1 MKKFDIQRFAKR
13 RIQVGDNLQG
23 KTIYIDKF
31 PAGYAK
37 EAATF
42 DSWDRFILMDGNDDM
57 MALNYFAI
65 GQLKDENGVSVLENQ
80 FGVLTY
86 IGMPG
91 AVDQYIYRGTY
102 DGNTVT
108 NESQLSEMTICSTW
122 ISQGSSVVK
131 TIHDN
136 ISAYRYF
143 YIEDSHVRPLKIGD
157 EITTD
162 TKFYFNIP
170 DDIELSLTGAL
181 TDNYNV
187 VSLDGDNGFAINC
200 INNRSQGQGLIRF
213 SNSMG
218 STEDGTI
225 YEKMNETLSTNK
237 SLMENVTTMDSNWV
251 GTVKEL
257 KIDTPIYELI
267 LVDETTLGN
276 YVSSYE
282 KRFIQVGDNL
292 SNETIYCDLNNIPFY
307 SFTDDNTGTFVTTNN
322 NSVLLSTPYNIDTR
336 TGTVEYKM
344 EGEASEILLKSI
356 YDDYGAINSAVKQLP
371 SNFGI
376 VSEIDINNIGYPL
389 ISIKNPNIRQIQV
402 GDKITNNTKLYFKF
416 PNNIYKYISENISS
430 FSSIFT
436 VSSGYDGYK
445 AGLWVFNGDG
455 LATTGEQRI
464 SLVGEGWSPVKKDIY
479 KYGSNKNITNEIEY
493 VFTENFGEID
503 EINNE
508 LSKYVLVDITTLGS
522 SIEPIERP
530 INTRMVKIGDN
541 LRNKKIYLD
550 ISNLDNSYFNNR
562 WLQLAEIPRD
572 IIKCG
577 NISLLKEYPES
588 SNDGYSQKF
597 SLTLLDDTVTLY
609 KVGSYDSLSWSPIE
623 GQLEYQMPDDKDYII
638 TDTIGY
644 VNDTENHASL
654 LCFYIEDSNIRPVQ
668 SGDVIDENTK
678 TYINFPYKYSKEWS
692 QEQSFNLIMNTK
704 KGDNKIA
711 VAFSYEDNLLEI
723 TDGDTHAASILLY
736 GGENNVNIISSLPIG
751 TVIGFSIEEV
761 PYNANN
767 YILVDTTTLGK
778 APLVSTGTISY
789 KNSDSWNKL
798 LSLAQEQVPLRGS
811 VVPGPI
817 KWSAVN
823 STAECIDSKTLYFVF
838 GEEEASPTYE
848 TLTAQAKGATYGDS
862 IFGGSGSH
870 TLVVKNSDDEQ
881 NEYPYTVSLN
891 GSGFYTD
898 LEFSVVTNKP
908 FQLGI
913 TFSYGLD
920 PSMSSNQV
928 SLGATLLDLI
938 SYESFS
944 FNTVVTGTEGVGQT
958 YWFPTT
964 SSSGTQL
971 TFDWLKNAN
980 LRITSSVSEYGQA
993 CLSGDTKIKTLNND
1007 IYISDLELG
1016 DRVIDKDNQET
1027 EITKIYNHKIDTVY
1041 QIHLDNNETIEC
1053 SYDHKFLVDGG
1064 KATIAAQLKEND
1076 KLGQY
1081 IITSIDII
1089 NKELDVYEIKT
1100 ESNTYTLANGI
1111 ICECENI

>member
-42 DSWDRFILMDGNDDM
+42 NSWDRFILMDGNDDM

-122 ISQGSSVVK
+122 ISQGSSIVK

-143 YIEDSHVRPLKIGD
+143 YIEDSHVRPLKVGD

-170 DDIELSLTGAL
+170 DNIELSLTGAS

-187 VSLDGDNGFAINC
+187 VSLDGDNGFTINC
-200 INNRSQGQGLIRF
+200 INNDSQALIRF
-213 SNSMG
+213 SSSMG

-225 YEKMNETLSTNK
+225 YEKMNGALNINK

-257 KIDTPIYELI
+257 KIDTPVYKLI

-276 YVSSYE
+276 YIGSYE
-282 KRFIQVGDNL
+282 KRFIQIGDNL
-292 SNETIYCDLNNIPFY
+292 NDEIIYCDLNDIPWH
-307 SFTDDNTGTFVTTNN
+307 SFKDNNTGNFIVTDS
-322 NSVLLSTPYNIDTR
+322 NSILLSTPSNNETR
-336 TGTVEYKM
+336 TATIEYKI
-344 EGEASEILLKSI
+344 GTNTSEVLLKST
-356 YDDYGAINSAVKQLP
+356 YDNHGAINSAVKQLP

-389 ISIKNPNIRQIQV
+389 ISIKNPNVRQIQV
-402 GDKITNNTKLYFKF
+402 GDKIANNTKLYFKF

-436 VSSGYDGYK
+436 VSSSSDGYK
-445 AGLWVFNGDG
+445 AGLWVFNEDG

-493 VFTENFGEID
+493 IFTESFGEID
-503 EINNE
+503 EIDNE
-508 LSKYVLVDITTLGS
+508 LSKYVLVD
-522 SIEPIERP
+522 
-530 INTRMVKIGDN
+530 V
-541 LRNKKIYLD
+541 
-550 ISNLDNSYFNNR
+550 
-562 WLQLAEIPRD
+562 
-572 IIKCG
+572 
-577 NISLLKEYPES
+577 
-588 SNDGYSQKF
+588 
-597 SLTLLDDTVTLY
+597 
-609 KVGSYDSLSWSPIE
+609 
-623 GQLEYQMPDDKDYII
+623 
-638 TDTIGY
+638 
-644 VNDTENHASL
+644 
-654 LCFYIEDSNIRPVQ
+654 
-668 SGDVIDENTK
+668 
-678 TYINFPYKYSKEWS
+678 
-692 QEQSFNLIMNTK
+692 
-704 KGDNKIA
+704 
-711 VAFSYEDNLLEI
+711 
-723 TDGDTHAASILLY
+723 
-736 GGENNVNIISSLPIG
+736 
-751 TVIGFSIEEV
+751 
-761 PYNANN
+761 
-767 YILVDTTTLGK
+767 TTLGK
-778 APLVSTGTISY
+778 APLVSTGTASY
-789 KNSDSWNKL
+789 KNGDDWNKL

-811 VVPGPI
+811 IVPGPI

-823 STAECIDSKTLYFVF
+823 STAECTDSKTLYFVF
-838 GEEEASPTYE
+838 GEEETNPTYE
-848 TLTAQAKGATYGDS
+848 TLTAQARGATYGDS

-870 TLVVKNSDDEQ
+870 ILVVKNSDDEQ

-1016 DRVIDKDNQET
+1016 DKVIDKDNQET

-1041 QIHLDNNETIEC
+1041 QIHLDNDETIEC

-1064 KATIAAQLKEND
+1064 KATTAAQLKEND

-1081 IITSIDII
+1081 TITSIDII

>member
-23 KTIYIDKF
+23 RIIYTDTFSKEEVEEFANECGDWQNYYIISSTAGQYKNGIHEQMVPNEAENKISSYKIDIAGQTII
-31 PAGYAK
+31 
-37 EAATF
+37 
-42 DSWDRFILMDGNDDM
+42 
-57 MALNYFAI
+57 
-65 GQLKDENGVSVLENQ
+65 Q
-80 FGVLTY
+80 
-86 IGMPG
+86 
-91 AVDQYIYRGTY
+91 Y
-102 DGNTVT
+102 DGTDITTQN
-108 NESQLSEMTICSTW
+108 NE
-122 ISQGSSVVK
+122 ISLVDYEYSILIDSIQRYNFNHEIVEDDGGK
-131 TIHDN
+131 R
-136 ISAYRYF
+136 YRKF
-143 YIEDSHVRPLKIGD
+143 YIEDAHVRPLVSGD

-170 DDIELSLTGAL
+170 DNIYNSLSGVTNPIVLSG
-181 TDNYNV
+181 
-187 VSLDGDNGFAINC
+187 SDGFKINC
-200 INNRSQGQGLIRF
+200 IGNGSDQTLIRF
-213 SNSMG
+213 SNAMG
-218 STEDGTI
+218 STEEANIYDMISGTL
-225 YEKMNETLSTNK
+225 NTNK
-237 SLMENVTTMDSNWV
+237 SMMQNITTMDSSWV
-251 GTVKEL
+251 GIVETADSAHPL
-257 KIDTPIYELI
+257 YNMI

-276 YVSSYE
+276 Y
-282 KRFIQVGDNL
+282 
-292 SNETIYCDLNNIPFY
+292 
-307 SFTDDNTGTFVTTNN
+307 
-322 NSVLLSTPYNIDTR
+322 
-336 TGTVEYKM
+336 
-344 EGEASEILLKSI
+344 
-356 YDDYGAINSAVKQLP
+356 
-371 SNFGI
+371 
-376 VSEIDINNIGYPL
+376 
-389 ISIKNPNIRQIQV
+389 
-402 GDKITNNTKLYFKF
+402 
-416 PNNIYKYISENISS
+416 
-430 FSSIFT
+430 
-436 VSSGYDGYK
+436 
-445 AGLWVFNGDG
+445 
-455 LATTGEQRI
+455 
-464 SLVGEGWSPVKKDIY
+464 
-479 KYGSNKNITNEIEY
+479 
-493 VFTENFGEID
+493 
-503 EINNE
+503 
-508 LSKYVLVDITTLGS
+508 
-522 SIEPIERP
+522 IEPIERP
-530 INTRMVKIGDN
+530 INTRRVKIGDN

-577 NISLLKEYPES
+577 SISLLKEYPES
-588 SNDGYSQKF
+588 SQTF
-597 SLTLLDDTVTLY
+597 SLTLLDNTVILY
-609 KVGSYDSLSWSPIE
+609 KVGSDDSLSWSPIE

-638 TDTIGY
+638 TETIDY
-644 VNDTENHASL
+644 LSDTEDYASL
-654 LCFYIEDSNIRPVQ
+654 LCFYIEDNNIRPVQ

-692 QEQSFNLIMNTK
+692 QEQSFNFIMNTEEE
-704 KGDNKIA
+704 DNKI
-711 VAFSYEDNLLEI
+711 VMTFNYENNLL
-723 TDGDTHAASILLY
+723 SIRDENTLPIY
-736 GGENNVNIISSLPIG
+736 GTETNVNRDKSLPIG
-751 TVIGFSIEEV
+751 TVVGFSIEEV

-778 APLVSTGTISY
+778 APLVSVGTVSY
-789 KNSDSWNKL
+789 KNNGNWNKL

-811 VVPGPI
+811 IMPGPI

-823 STAECIDSKTLYFVF
+823 STAECTDSKTLYFVF

-881 NEYPYTVSLN
+881 NEYPYTVSSN

-944 FNTVVTGTEGVGQT
+944 FNTIVTGTEGVGQT

-964 SSSGTQL
+964 NSNGTQL

-1016 DRVIDKDNQET
+1016 DKVIDKDNQET

-1041 QIHLDNNETIEC
+1041 QIHLDNDETIEC
-1053 SYDHKFLVDGG
+1053 SYDHKFLVNDE
-1064 KATIAAQLKEND
+1064 KAVTAAQLKEND

-1081 IITSIDII
+1081 TITSIDII

>member
-13 RIQVGDNLQG
+13 RIQVGDNLQE
-23 KTIYIDKF
+23 KTIYIDNF

-91 AVDQYIYRGTY
+91 VVDQYIYKGTY

-108 NESQLSEMTICSTW
+108 NETQLSEMTICSTW

-143 YIEDSHVRPLKIGD
+143 YIEDSHVRPLKVGD
-157 EITTD
+157 EITTN

-170 DDIELSLTGAL
+170 DDIYNSLSGVTNPIVLSG
-181 TDNYNV
+181 
-187 VSLDGDNGFAINC
+187 SDGFKINC
-200 INNRSQGQGLIRF
+200 IGNGSDQTLIRF
-213 SNSMG
+213 SNAMG
-218 STEDGTI
+218 STEEANIYDMISGTL
-225 YEKMNETLSTNK
+225 NTNK
-237 SLMENVTTMDSNWV
+237 SMMQNITTMDSSWV
-251 GTVKEL
+251 GIVETADSAHPL
-257 KIDTPIYELI
+257 YNMI

-276 YVSSYE
+276 YSEPIELPTNIRRVQ
-282 KRFIQVGDNL
+282 IGDNL
-292 SNETIYCDLNNIPFY
+292 FQKYIYSDFPWEFDDTIRGGGDLTI
-307 SFTDDNTGTFVTTNN
+307 
-322 NSVLLSTPYNIDTR
+322 IDTIGHENSFY
-336 TGTVEYKM
+336 T
-344 EGEASEILLKSI
+344 ILLPESGNSI
-356 YDDYGAINSAVKQLP
+356 IKTVNKDIEYYLYWRENSQDNSIFGKRRFFIGENDTEANKNNYTVTSLYLDGASWGQGAYRCLYI
-371 SNFGI
+371 
-376 VSEIDINNIGYPL
+376 ED
-389 ISIKNPNIRQIQV
+389 PNIRPVQV
-402 GDKITNNTKLYFKF
+402 GDKIIEGTQLYFNF
-416 PNNIYKYISENISS
+416 PDNPDSWLTGKYSCD
-430 FSSIFT
+430 
-436 VSSGYDGYK
+436 V
-445 AGLWVFNGDG
+445 
-455 LATTGEQRI
+455 
-464 SLVGEGWSPVKKDIY
+464 
-479 KYGSNKNITNEIEY
+479 
-493 VFTENFGEID
+493 
-503 EINNE
+503 
-508 LSKYVLVDITTLGS
+508 
-522 SIEPIERP
+522 
-530 INTRMVKIGDN
+530 
-541 LRNKKIYLD
+541 
-550 ISNLDNSYFNNR
+550 
-562 WLQLAEIPRD
+562 
-572 IIKCG
+572 IKCG
-577 NISLLKEYPES
+577 DKTIMYYVTEQPVSRATSTISSISLE
-588 SNDGYSQKF
+588 SNDMYAFDLNTLEISKNLSSYIIKF
-597 SLTLLDDTVTLY
+597 YYQDAV
-609 KVGSYDSLSWSPIE
+609 SYV
-623 GQLEYQMPDDKDYII
+623 DDK
-638 TDTIGY
+638 
-644 VNDTENHASL
+644 
-654 LCFYIEDSNIRPVQ
+654 FQ
-668 SGDVIDENTK
+668 
-678 TYINFPYKYSKEWS
+678 
-692 QEQSFNLIMNTK
+692 Q
-704 KGDNKIA
+704 
-711 VAFSYEDNLLEI
+711 
-723 TDGDTHAASILLY
+723 
-736 GGENNVNIISSLPIG
+736 
-751 TVIGFSIEEV
+751 
-761 PYNANN
+761 

-778 APLVSTGTISY
+778 APLVSTGTVSY
-789 KNSDSWNKL
+789 KNGGNWNKL

-870 TLVVKNSDDEQ
+870 TLVVKNSDSEQ

-920 PSMSSNQV
+920 TSMSSNQV

-938 SYESFS
+938 TYESFS

-1016 DRVIDKDNQET
+1016 DKVIDKDSQET

-1041 QIHLDNNETIEC
+1041 QIHLDNDETIEC

-1064 KATIAAQLKEND
+1064 KAVTAAQLKEND
-1076 KLGQY
+1076 KLGQHT
-1081 IITSIDII
+1081 ITSIDII

>member
-23 KTIYIDKF
+23 KTIYIDNF

-65 GQLKDENGVSVLENQ
+65 GQLKDENGVSILDNQ

-170 DDIELSLTGAL
+170 DDIELSLAGAP

-187 VSLDGDNGFAINC
+187 VSLDGDDGFVINC
-200 INNRSQGQGLIRF
+200 INNSSQQMIRF

-225 YEKMNETLSTNK
+225 YEKIDGVLNTNK
-237 SLMENVTTMDSNWV
+237 SSMENIITMDSNWI

-257 KIDTPIYELI
+257 KIDTPTYKLI

-292 SNETIYCDLNNIPFY
+292 NNEIIYCDLNDIPWH
-307 SFTDDNTGTFVTTNN
+307 SFKDNNTGNFITTDSNSILLATPSNN
-322 NSVLLSTPYNIDTR
+322 ETR
-336 TGTVEYKM
+336 TGTVEYKTSTDI
-344 EGEASEILLKSI
+344 SEVLLKST
-356 YDDYGAINSAVKQLP
+356 YDNHGAINSALKQL
-371 SNFGI
+371 SSDFGI
-376 VSEIDINNIGYPL
+376 VSEIDTNNIGYPL
-389 ISIKNPNIRQIQV
+389 VSIKNPNIRQIQV
-402 GDKITNNTKLYFKF
+402 GDKITNNTKFYFKF
-416 PNNIYKYISENISS
+416 PNNINKYISTNISP
-430 FSSIFT
+430 FSCIFT
-436 VSSGYDGYK
+436 VQGEGSGYK
-445 AGLWVFNGDG
+445 AGLWVFNEDG
-455 LATTGEQRI
+455 LATTGEQKI
-464 SLVGEGWSPVKKDIY
+464 SLVGEGWSPIKKDIY
-479 KYGSNKNITNEIEY
+479 KYESNKNVTNETEY
-493 VFTENFGEID
+493 TFIENFGKINEID
-503 EINNE
+503 NE
-508 LSKYVLVDITTLGS
+508 LSKYVLVDITTL
-522 SIEPIERP
+522 EQE
-530 INTRMVKIGDN
+530 
-541 LRNKKIYLD
+541 
-550 ISNLDNSYFNNR
+550 
-562 WLQLAEIPRD
+562 A
-572 IIKCG
+572 
-577 NISLLKEYPES
+577 
-588 SNDGYSQKF
+588 
-597 SLTLLDDTVTLY
+597 
-609 KVGSYDSLSWSPIE
+609 
-623 GQLEYQMPDDKDYII
+623 
-638 TDTIGY
+638 
-644 VNDTENHASL
+644 
-654 LCFYIEDSNIRPVQ
+654 PVPTT
-668 SGDVIDENTK
+668 S
-678 TYINFPYKYSKEWS
+678 
-692 QEQSFNLIMNTK
+692 
-704 KGDNKIA
+704 
-711 VAFSYEDNLLEI
+711 
-723 TDGDTHAASILLY
+723 
-736 GGENNVNIISSLPIG
+736 IG
-751 TVIGFSIEEV
+751 TV
-761 PYNANN
+761 
-767 YILVDTTTLGK
+767 
-778 APLVSTGTISY
+778 SY
-789 KNSDSWNKL
+789 KNNGNWNKL
-798 LSLAQEQVPLRGS
+798 LSLVQEQVPLRGS
-811 VVPGPI
+811 IMPGPI

-823 STAECIDSKTLYFVF
+823 STTECIDSKTLYFVF

-920 PSMSSNQV
+920 TSMSSNQV

-1016 DRVIDKDNQET
+1016 DKVIDKDNQET

-1041 QIHLDNNETIEC
+1041 QIHLDNDETIEC
-1053 SYDHKFLVDGG
+1053 SYDHKFLVNGG
-1064 KATIAAQLKEND
+1064 KAVTAAQLKEND
-1076 KLGQY
+1076 KLGQH

-1100 ESNTYTLANGI
+1100 ENDTYTLANGI

>member
-23 KTIYIDKF
+23 KTIYIDNF

-65 GQLKDENGVSVLENQ
+65 GQLKDENGVSVLDNQ

-143 YIEDSHVRPLKIGD
+143 YIEDSHVRPLKVGD

-170 DDIELSLTGAL
+170 DNIYSSLSGVTNPIVLSG
-181 TDNYNV
+181 
-187 VSLDGDNGFAINC
+187 SDGFKINC
-200 INNRSQGQGLIRF
+200 IGNGSDQTLIRF
-213 SNSMG
+213 SNAMG
-218 STEDGTI
+218 STEEANIYDMVSGTL
-225 YEKMNETLSTNK
+225 NTNK
-237 SLMENVTTMDSNWV
+237 SMMQNITTMDSSWV
-251 GTVKEL
+251 GTVETADSAHPL
-257 KIDTPIYELI
+257 YNMI

-276 YVSSYE
+276 Y
-282 KRFIQVGDNL
+282 
-292 SNETIYCDLNNIPFY
+292 
-307 SFTDDNTGTFVTTNN
+307 
-322 NSVLLSTPYNIDTR
+322 
-336 TGTVEYKM
+336 
-344 EGEASEILLKSI
+344 
-356 YDDYGAINSAVKQLP
+356 
-371 SNFGI
+371 
-376 VSEIDINNIGYPL
+376 
-389 ISIKNPNIRQIQV
+389 
-402 GDKITNNTKLYFKF
+402 
-416 PNNIYKYISENISS
+416 
-430 FSSIFT
+430 
-436 VSSGYDGYK
+436 
-445 AGLWVFNGDG
+445 
-455 LATTGEQRI
+455 
-464 SLVGEGWSPVKKDIY
+464 
-479 KYGSNKNITNEIEY
+479 
-493 VFTENFGEID
+493 
-503 EINNE
+503 
-508 LSKYVLVDITTLGS
+508 
-522 SIEPIERP
+522 IEPIERP

-609 KVGSYDSLSWSPIE
+609 KVGSYDSLAWNPIE

-638 TDTIGY
+638 TETIGY

-654 LCFYIEDSNIRPVQ
+654 LCFYIEDNNIRPVQ

-704 KGDNKIA
+704 KGNNKIA
-711 VAFSYEDNLLEI
+711 VAFNYEDNLLEI

-736 GGENNVNIISSLPIG
+736 GGGNNVNIISSLPIG

-778 APLVSTGTISY
+778 APLVSTGTVSY
-789 KNSDSWNKL
+789 KNGGNWNKL

-811 VVPGPI
+811 IMPGPI

-823 STAECIDSKTLYFVF
+823 STAECTDSKTLYFVF
-838 GEEEASPTYE
+838 GEEETNPTYE

-870 TLVVKNSDDEQ
+870 ILVVKNSDDEQ

-920 PSMSSNQV
+920 SSMSSNQV

-1016 DRVIDKDNQET
+1016 DKVIDKDNQET

-1041 QIHLDNNETIEC
+1041 QIHLDNDETIEC
-1053 SYDHKFLVDGG
+1053 SYDHKFLVNDE
-1064 KATIAAQLKEND
+1064 KAVTAAQLKEND
-1076 KLGQY
+1076 KLGQHT
-1081 IITSIDII
+1081 ITSIDII

>member
-23 KTIYIDKF
+23 KTIYTDTFTKEEVEELANECDAWENYYIVSCTTTRPKGGIQEQMAYNEAENKISSYKIYIAGQTIIQYDGTDITTQNNEISLVDYENSILIDSIQRYNF
-31 PAGYAK
+31 NH
-37 EAATF
+37 T
-42 DSWDRFILMDGNDDM
+42 
-57 MALNYFAI
+57 
-65 GQLKDENGVSVLENQ
+65 VLEDD
-80 FGVLTY
+80 G
-86 IGMPG
+86 GKR
-91 AVDQYIYRGTY
+91 YR
-102 DGNTVT
+102 
-108 NESQLSEMTICSTW
+108 
-122 ISQGSSVVK
+122 K
-131 TIHDN
+131 
-136 ISAYRYF
+136 F
-143 YIEDSHVRPLKIGD
+143 YIEDSHVRPLKVGD

-170 DDIELSLTGAL
+170 DNIELSLAGAS

-187 VSLDGDNGFAINC
+187 VSLDGDNGFTINC
-200 INNRSQGQGLIRF
+200 INNDSQALIRF

-225 YEKMNETLSTNK
+225 YEKMNGTLNINK

-257 KIDTPIYELI
+257 KIDTPVYKLI

-276 YVSSYE
+276 YISSYE
-282 KRFIQVGDNL
+282 KRFIQTGDNL
-292 SNETIYCDLNNIPFY
+292 NDEIIYCDLNDIPWH
-307 SFTDDNTGTFVTTNN
+307 SFKDGNTGNFITTDS
-322 NSVLLSTPYNIDTR
+322 NSILLSTPSNNETR
-336 TGTVEYKM
+336 TATIEYKI
-344 EGEASEILLKSI
+344 GTNTSEVLLKST
-356 YDDYGAINSAVKQLP
+356 YDNHGAINSALKQLP
-371 SNFGI
+371 NNFGI

-402 GDKITNNTKLYFKF
+402 GDKIANNTKLYFKF

-508 LSKYVLVDITTLGS
+508 LSKYVLVDITTLEQ
-522 SIEPIERP
+522 EPP
-530 INTRMVKIGDN
+530 APTT
-541 LRNKKIYLD
+541 
-550 ISNLDNSYFNNR
+550 
-562 WLQLAEIPRD
+562 
-572 IIKCG
+572 
-577 NISLLKEYPES
+577 
-588 SNDGYSQKF
+588 
-597 SLTLLDDTVTLY
+597 LT
-609 KVGSYDSLSWSPIE
+609 
-623 GQLEYQMPDDKDYII
+623 
-638 TDTIGY
+638 
-644 VNDTENHASL
+644 
-654 LCFYIEDSNIRPVQ
+654 
-668 SGDVIDENTK
+668 
-678 TYINFPYKYSKEWS
+678 
-692 QEQSFNLIMNTK
+692 
-704 KGDNKIA
+704 
-711 VAFSYEDNLLEI
+711 
-723 TDGDTHAASILLY
+723 
-736 GGENNVNIISSLPIG
+736 G
-751 TVIGFSIEEV
+751 TV
-761 PYNANN
+761 
-767 YILVDTTTLGK
+767 
-778 APLVSTGTISY
+778 SY
-789 KNSDSWNKL
+789 KNNGKWNKL

-823 STAECIDSKTLYFVF
+823 STTECTDSKTLYFVF
-838 GEEEASPTYE
+838 GEEETNPTYE

-870 TLVVKNSDDEQ
+870 TLVVKNSDSEQ

-1016 DRVIDKDNQET
+1016 DKVIDKDNQET
-1027 EITKIYNHKIDTVY
+1027 EITKIYNHKINTVY
-1041 QIHLDNNETIEC
+1041 QIHLDNDETIEC

-1064 KATIAAQLKEND
+1064 KATTAAQLKEND
-1076 KLGQY
+1076 KLGQHT
-1081 IITSIDII
+1081 ITSIDII

>member
-23 KTIYIDKF
+23 KTIYIDNF

-91 AVDQYIYRGTY
+91 VVDQYIYKGTY
-102 DGNTVT
+102 DGNIVT
-108 NESQLSEMTICSTW
+108 NETQLSEMTICSTW

-143 YIEDSHVRPLKIGD
+143 YIEDSHVRPLKVGD
-157 EITTD
+157 EITTN

-170 DDIELSLTGAL
+170 DNIELSLAGAS

-187 VSLDGDNGFAINC
+187 VSLDGDNGFTINC
-200 INNRSQGQGLIRF
+200 INNDSQALIRF

-225 YEKMNETLSTNK
+225 YEKMNGTLNINK

-257 KIDTPIYELI
+257 KIDTPVYKLI

-276 YVSSYE
+276 YIGSYE
-282 KRFIQVGDNL
+282 KRFIQIGDNL
-292 SNETIYCDLNNIPFY
+292 NDEIIYCDLNDIPWH
-307 SFTDDNTGTFVTTNN
+307 SFKDGNTGNFITTDS
-322 NSVLLSTPYNIDTR
+322 NSILLSTPSNNETR
-336 TGTVEYKM
+336 TATIEYKI
-344 EGEASEILLKSI
+344 GTNTSEVLLKST
-356 YDDYGAINSAVKQLP
+356 YDNHGAINSALKQLP
-371 SNFGI
+371 NNFGI

-402 GDKITNNTKLYFKF
+402 GDKIANNTKLYFKF

-508 LSKYVLVDITTLGS
+508 LSKYVLVDITTLEQ
-522 SIEPIERP
+522 EPP
-530 INTRMVKIGDN
+530 
-541 LRNKKIYLD
+541 
-550 ISNLDNSYFNNR
+550 
-562 WLQLAEIPRD
+562 AP
-572 IIKCG
+572 
-577 NISLLKEYPES
+577 
-588 SNDGYSQKF
+588 
-597 SLTLLDDTVTLY
+597 
-609 KVGSYDSLSWSPIE
+609 
-623 GQLEYQMPDDKDYII
+623 
-638 TDTIGY
+638 
-644 VNDTENHASL
+644 
-654 LCFYIEDSNIRPVQ
+654 
-668 SGDVIDENTK
+668 
-678 TYINFPYKYSKEWS
+678 
-692 QEQSFNLIMNTK
+692 
-704 KGDNKIA
+704 
-711 VAFSYEDNLLEI
+711 
-723 TDGDTHAASILLY
+723 
-736 GGENNVNIISSLPIG
+736 
-751 TVIGFSIEEV
+751 
-761 PYNANN
+761 
-767 YILVDTTTLGK
+767 TT
-778 APLVSTGTISY
+778 STGTVSY
-789 KNSDSWNKL
+789 KNGGNWNKL
-798 LSLAQEQVPLRGS
+798 LLLAQEQVPLRGS

-823 STAECIDSKTLYFVF
+823 STAECTDSKTLYFVF
-838 GEEEASPTYE
+838 GEEEASPTYDTVSMNYTISNSAYNTANISSIGLMFNNDSNSKTILNYNNESSSFLPGIE
-848 TLTAQAKGATYGDS
+848 TKYINNTLPQIFIDYTGKQLTVYGEIVVRDPETTGLLYN
-862 IFGGSGSH
+862 FALNKQNVLSGSI
-870 TLVVKNSDDEQ
+870 
-881 NEYPYTVSLN
+881 
-891 GSGFYTD
+891 
-898 LEFSVVTNKP
+898 
-908 FQLGI
+908 I
-913 TFSYGLD
+913 TFEPD
-920 PSMSSNQV
+920 SS
-928 SLGATLLDLI
+928 GI
-938 SYESFS
+938 SFS
-944 FNTVVTGTEGVGQT
+944 EAVH
-958 YWFPTT
+958 
-964 SSSGTQL
+964 SG
-971 TFDWLKNAN
+971 
-980 LRITSSVSEYGQA
+980 SVSCALYINPVGGHGHA

-1016 DRVIDKDNQET
+1016 DKVIDKDSQET

-1041 QIHLDNNETIEC
+1041 QIHLNNDETIEC
-1053 SYDHKFLVDGG
+1053 SYDHKFLVNGE
-1064 KATIAAQLKEND
+1064 KATTAAQLKENN

-1081 IITSIDII
+1081 TITSIDII

-1100 ESNTYTLANGI
+1100 ENNTYTLANGI

>member
-23 KTIYIDKF
+23 KTIYTDTFSKEEVEEFANECDDWQNYYIVSSTAGQYKSGIHEQMVPNEAENKISSYKIDI
-31 PAGYAK
+31 AGQ
-37 EAATF
+37 T
-42 DSWDRFILMDGNDDM
+42 I
-57 MALNYFAI
+57 I
-65 GQLKDENGVSVLENQ
+65 Q
-80 FGVLTY
+80 
-86 IGMPG
+86 
-91 AVDQYIYRGTY
+91 Y
-102 DGNTVT
+102 DGTDITTQN
-108 NESQLSEMTICSTW
+108 NE
-122 ISQGSSVVK
+122 ISLVDYENSILIDSIQRYNFNHEIVEDDGGK
-131 TIHDN
+131 R
-136 ISAYRYF
+136 YRKF
-143 YIEDSHVRPLKIGD
+143 YIEDAHVRPLVSGD

-170 DDIELSLTGAL
+170 DNIYNSLSGVTNPIVLSG
-181 TDNYNV
+181 
-187 VSLDGDNGFAINC
+187 SDGFKINC
-200 INNRSQGQGLIRF
+200 IGNGSDQTLIRF
-213 SNSMG
+213 SNAMG
-218 STEDGTI
+218 STEEANIYDMISGTL
-225 YEKMNETLSTNK
+225 NTNK
-237 SLMENVTTMDSNWV
+237 SMMQNITTMDSSWV
-251 GTVKEL
+251 GIVETADSAHPL
-257 KIDTPIYELI
+257 YNMI

-276 YVSSYE
+276 Y
-282 KRFIQVGDNL
+282 
-292 SNETIYCDLNNIPFY
+292 
-307 SFTDDNTGTFVTTNN
+307 
-322 NSVLLSTPYNIDTR
+322 
-336 TGTVEYKM
+336 
-344 EGEASEILLKSI
+344 
-356 YDDYGAINSAVKQLP
+356 
-371 SNFGI
+371 
-376 VSEIDINNIGYPL
+376 
-389 ISIKNPNIRQIQV
+389 
-402 GDKITNNTKLYFKF
+402 
-416 PNNIYKYISENISS
+416 
-430 FSSIFT
+430 
-436 VSSGYDGYK
+436 
-445 AGLWVFNGDG
+445 
-455 LATTGEQRI
+455 
-464 SLVGEGWSPVKKDIY
+464 
-479 KYGSNKNITNEIEY
+479 
-493 VFTENFGEID
+493 
-503 EINNE
+503 
-508 LSKYVLVDITTLGS
+508 
-522 SIEPIERP
+522 IEPIERP
-530 INTRMVKIGDN
+530 INTRRVKIGDN

-577 NISLLKEYPES
+577 SISLLKEYPES
-588 SNDGYSQKF
+588 SQTF
-597 SLTLLDDTVTLY
+597 SLTLLDNTIILY
-609 KVGSYDSLSWSPIE
+609 KVGSDDSLSWSPIE

-638 TDTIGY
+638 TETIGY
-644 VNDTENHASL
+644 ANDTEDYASL
-654 LCFYIEDSNIRPVQ
+654 LCFYIEDNNIRPVQ

-692 QEQSFNLIMNTK
+692 QEQSFNFIMNTEEE
-704 KGDNKIA
+704 DNKI
-711 VAFSYEDNLLEI
+711 VMTFNYENNLL
-723 TDGDTHAASILLY
+723 SIRDENTLPIY
-736 GGENNVNIISSLPIG
+736 GTETNVNRDKSLPIG
-751 TVIGFSIEEV
+751 TVVGFSIEEV

-778 APLVSTGTISY
+778 IPTTSMGSVSY
-789 KNSDSWNKL
+789 KNGDDWNKL
-798 LSLAQEQVPLRGS
+798 LSLAQEQIPLRGS
-811 VVPGPI
+811 IMPGPI

-823 STAECIDSKTLYFVF
+823 STAECTDSKTLYFVF

-964 SSSGTQL
+964 NSSGTQL

-1016 DRVIDKDNQET
+1016 DKVIDKDNQET

-1041 QIHLDNNETIEC
+1041 QIHLDNDETIEC
-1053 SYDHKFLVDGG
+1053 SYDHKFLVNDE
-1064 KATIAAQLKEND
+1064 KAVTAAQLKEND
-1076 KLGQY
+1076 KLGQHT
-1081 IITSIDII
+1081 ITSIDII

>member
-23 KTIYIDKF
+23 RIIYTDTFSKEEVEEFANECGDWQNYYIVSSTAGQYKNGIHEQMVPNEAENKISSYKIDIAGQTII
-31 PAGYAK
+31 
-37 EAATF
+37 
-42 DSWDRFILMDGNDDM
+42 
-57 MALNYFAI
+57 
-65 GQLKDENGVSVLENQ
+65 Q
-80 FGVLTY
+80 
-86 IGMPG
+86 
-91 AVDQYIYRGTY
+91 Y
-102 DGNTVT
+102 DGTDITTQN
-108 NESQLSEMTICSTW
+108 NE
-122 ISQGSSVVK
+122 ISLVDYENSILIDSIQRYNFNHEALEDDGGK
-131 TIHDN
+131 R
-136 ISAYRYF
+136 YRKF
-143 YIEDSHVRPLKIGD
+143 YIEDPHVRPLKVGD
-157 EITTD
+157 EIITD

-170 DDIELSLTGAL
+170 DNIELSLTGAP

-187 VSLDGDNGFAINC
+187 VSLDGDNGFTINC
-200 INNRSQGQGLIRF
+200 INNDSQALIRF

-225 YEKMNETLSTNK
+225 YEKMNGTLNINK

-257 KIDTPIYELI
+257 KIDTPVYKLI

-276 YVSSYE
+276 YIGSYE
-282 KRFIQVGDNL
+282 KRFIQIGDNL
-292 SNETIYCDLNNIPFY
+292 NDEIVYCDLNDIPWH
-307 SFTDDNTGTFVTTNN
+307 SFKDGNTGNFITTDS
-322 NSVLLSTPYNIDTR
+322 NSILLSTPSNNETR
-336 TGTVEYKM
+336 TATIEYKI
-344 EGEASEILLKSI
+344 GTNTSEVLLKST
-356 YDDYGAINSAVKQLP
+356 YDNHGAINSALKQLP
-371 SNFGI
+371 NNFGI
-376 VSEIDINNIGYPL
+376 VSKIDINNIGYPL

-402 GDKITNNTKLYFKF
+402 GDKIANNTKLYFKF

-508 LSKYVLVDITTLGS
+508 LSKYVLVDTTTLGN

-530 INTRMVKIGDN
+530 INTRRVKVGDN

-562 WLQLAEIPRD
+562 WSQLAEIPRD

-577 NISLLKEYPES
+577 NISLLEEYPES
-588 SNDGYSQKF
+588 NNNRYSQTF
-597 SLTLLDDTVTLY
+597 SLTLLDNTVILY
-609 KVGSYDSLSWSPIE
+609 KAGSDDSSSWSPIE

-638 TDTIGY
+638 TETIGY
-644 VNDTENHASL
+644 ANDTEDYASL
-654 LCFYIEDSNIRPVQ
+654 LCFYIEDNNIRPVQ

-692 QEQSFNLIMNTK
+692 QEQLFNFIMNTEEE
-704 KGDNKIA
+704 DNKI
-711 VAFSYEDNLLEI
+711 VMTFDY
-723 TDGDTHAASILLY
+723 
-736 GGENNVNIISSLPIG
+736 ENNVLSIRDENTLPFYGTSTHVNSEKSLPIG

-778 APLVSTGTISY
+778 IPTTSMGSVSY
-789 KNSDSWNKL
+789 KNSGNWNKL

-811 VVPGPI
+811 IVSGPI

-823 STAECIDSKTLYFVF
+823 STAECTDSKTLYFVF

-870 TLVVKNSDDEQ
+870 TLVVKNSDSEQ

-938 SYESFS
+938 TYESFS

-1016 DRVIDKDNQET
+1016 DKVIDKDNQET
-1027 EITKIYNHKIDTVY
+1027 EITKIYNHKINTVY
-1041 QIHLDNNETIEC
+1041 QIHLDNDETIEC

-1064 KATIAAQLKEND
+1064 KATTAAQLKEND

-1081 IITSIDII
+1081 TITSIDII

-1100 ESNTYTLANGI
+1100 ENNTYTLANGI

>member
-23 KTIYIDKF
+23 KTIYIDNF

-65 GQLKDENGVSVLENQ
+65 GQLKDENGVSILDNQ

-143 YIEDSHVRPLKIGD
+143 YIEDSHVRPLKVGD

-170 DDIELSLTGAL
+170 DNIELSLMGAS

-187 VSLDGDNGFAINC
+187 VSLDGDNGFTINC
-200 INNRSQGQGLIRF
+200 INNDSQALIRF
-213 SNSMG
+213 SSSMG

-225 YEKMNETLSTNK
+225 YEKMNGALNINK

-257 KIDTPIYELI
+257 KIDTPVYKLI

-276 YVSSYE
+276 YIGSYE
-282 KRFIQVGDNL
+282 KRFIQIGDNL
-292 SNETIYCDLNNIPFY
+292 NDEIIYCDLNDIPWH
-307 SFTDDNTGTFVTTNN
+307 SFKDNNTGNFITTDS
-322 NSVLLSTPYNIDTR
+322 NSILLSTPSNNETR
-336 TGTVEYKM
+336 TATIEYKI
-344 EGEASEILLKSI
+344 GTNTSEVLLKST
-356 YDDYGAINSAVKQLP
+356 YDNHGAINSAVKQL
-371 SNFGI
+371 SSDFGI
-376 VSEIDINNIGYPL
+376 VSEIDTNNIGYPL
-389 ISIKNPNIRQIQV
+389 VSIKNPNIRQIQV
-402 GDKITNNTKLYFKF
+402 GDKITNNTKFYFKF
-416 PNNIYKYISENISS
+416 PNNINKYISTNISL
-430 FSSIFT
+430 FSYIFT
-436 VSSGYDGYK
+436 VQGEGSGYK
-445 AGLWVFNGDG
+445 AGLWVFNEDG
-455 LATTGEQRI
+455 LATTGEQKI
-464 SLVGEGWSPVKKDIY
+464 SLVGEGWSPIKKDIY
-479 KYGSNKNITNEIEY
+479 KYESNKNVTNETEY
-493 VFTENFGEID
+493 TFIENFGKINEID
-503 EINNE
+503 NE
-508 LSKYVLVDITTLGS
+508 LSKYVLVDITTL
-522 SIEPIERP
+522 EQETPI
-530 INTRMVKIGDN
+530 
-541 LRNKKIYLD
+541 
-550 ISNLDNSYFNNR
+550 
-562 WLQLAEIPRD
+562 
-572 IIKCG
+572 
-577 NISLLKEYPES
+577 
-588 SNDGYSQKF
+588 
-597 SLTLLDDTVTLY
+597 
-609 KVGSYDSLSWSPIE
+609 
-623 GQLEYQMPDDKDYII
+623 
-638 TDTIGY
+638 
-644 VNDTENHASL
+644 
-654 LCFYIEDSNIRPVQ
+654 
-668 SGDVIDENTK
+668 
-678 TYINFPYKYSKEWS
+678 
-692 QEQSFNLIMNTK
+692 
-704 KGDNKIA
+704 
-711 VAFSYEDNLLEI
+711 
-723 TDGDTHAASILLY
+723 
-736 GGENNVNIISSLPIG
+736 
-751 TVIGFSIEEV
+751 
-761 PYNANN
+761 
-767 YILVDTTTLGK
+767 TTT
-778 APLVSTGTISY
+778 STGTISY
-789 KNSDSWNKL
+789 KNGESWNKL
-798 LSLAQEQVPLRGS
+798 LSLAQEQVPLKGS
-811 VVPGPI
+811 IVPGPI

-848 TLTAQAKGATYGDS
+848 TLTAQARGATYGDS

-870 TLVVKNSDDEQ
+870 ILVVKNSDDEQ

-1016 DRVIDKDNQET
+1016 DKVIDKDNQET
-1027 EITKIYNHKIDTVY
+1027 EITKIYNHKINTVY
-1041 QIHLDNNETIEC
+1041 QIHLDNDETIEC

-1064 KATIAAQLKEND
+1064 KATTAAQLKEND

-1081 IITSIDII
+1081 TITSIDII

-1100 ESNTYTLANGI
+1100 ENNTYTLANGI

>member
-23 KTIYIDKF
+23 KTIYIDNF

-65 GQLKDENGVSVLENQ
+65 GQLKDENGVSVLDNQ

-91 AVDQYIYRGTY
+91 VVDQYIYRGTY

-122 ISQGSSVVK
+122 ISQDSTVVK

-143 YIEDSHVRPLKIGD
+143 YIEDSHVRPLKVGD
-157 EITTD
+157 EITTN

-170 DDIELSLTGAL
+170 DNIELSLTGAS

-187 VSLDGDNGFAINC
+187 VSLDGDNGFTINC
-200 INNRSQGQGLIRF
+200 INNDSQALIRF
-213 SNSMG
+213 SSSMG

-225 YEKMNETLSTNK
+225 YEKMNGALNINK

-257 KIDTPIYELI
+257 KIDTPVYKLI

-276 YVSSYE
+276 YIGSYE
-282 KRFIQVGDNL
+282 KRFIQIGDNL
-292 SNETIYCDLNNIPFY
+292 NDEIIYCDLNDISWH
-307 SFTDDNTGTFVTTNN
+307 SFKDNNTGNFITTDS
-322 NSVLLSTPYNIDTR
+322 NSILLSTPSNNETR
-336 TGTVEYKM
+336 TATIEYKI
-344 EGEASEILLKSI
+344 GTNTSEVLLKST
-356 YDDYGAINSAVKQLP
+356 YDNHGAINSAVKQL
-371 SNFGI
+371 SSDFGI
-376 VSEIDINNIGYPL
+376 VSEIDTNNIGYPL
-389 ISIKNPNIRQIQV
+389 VSIKNPNIRQIQV
-402 GDKITNNTKLYFKF
+402 GDKITNNTKFYFKF
-416 PNNIYKYISENISS
+416 PNNINKYISTNISL
-430 FSSIFT
+430 FSYIFT
-436 VSSGYDGYK
+436 VQGEGSGYK
-445 AGLWVFNGDG
+445 AGLWVFNEDG
-455 LATTGEQRI
+455 LATTGEQKI
-464 SLVGEGWSPVKKDIY
+464 SLVGEGWSPIKKDIY
-479 KYGSNKNITNEIEY
+479 KYESNKNVTNETEY
-493 VFTENFGEID
+493 TFIENFGKINEID
-503 EINNE
+503 NE
-508 LSKYVLVDITTLGS
+508 LSKYVLVDITTL
-522 SIEPIERP
+522 EQETPI
-530 INTRMVKIGDN
+530 
-541 LRNKKIYLD
+541 
-550 ISNLDNSYFNNR
+550 
-562 WLQLAEIPRD
+562 
-572 IIKCG
+572 
-577 NISLLKEYPES
+577 
-588 SNDGYSQKF
+588 
-597 SLTLLDDTVTLY
+597 
-609 KVGSYDSLSWSPIE
+609 
-623 GQLEYQMPDDKDYII
+623 
-638 TDTIGY
+638 
-644 VNDTENHASL
+644 
-654 LCFYIEDSNIRPVQ
+654 
-668 SGDVIDENTK
+668 
-678 TYINFPYKYSKEWS
+678 
-692 QEQSFNLIMNTK
+692 
-704 KGDNKIA
+704 
-711 VAFSYEDNLLEI
+711 
-723 TDGDTHAASILLY
+723 
-736 GGENNVNIISSLPIG
+736 
-751 TVIGFSIEEV
+751 
-761 PYNANN
+761 
-767 YILVDTTTLGK
+767 TTT
-778 APLVSTGTISY
+778 STGTISY
-789 KNSDSWNKL
+789 KNGESWNKL
-798 LSLAQEQVPLRGS
+798 LSLAQEQVPLKGS
-811 VVPGPI
+811 IVPGPI

-848 TLTAQAKGATYGDS
+848 TLTAQARGATYGDS

-870 TLVVKNSDDEQ
+870 ILVVKNSDDEQ

-1016 DRVIDKDNQET
+1016 DKVIDKDNQET
-1027 EITKIYNHKIDTVY
+1027 EITKIYNHKINTVY
-1041 QIHLDNNETIEC
+1041 QIHLDNDETIEC

-1064 KATIAAQLKEND
+1064 KATTAAQLKEND

-1081 IITSIDII
+1081 TITSIDII

-1100 ESNTYTLANGI
+1100 ENNTYTLANGI

>member
-13 RIQVGDNLQG
+13 RIQVGDNLQE
-23 KTIYIDKF
+23 KTIYIDNF

-42 DSWDRFILMDGNDDM
+42 DSWDRFILMDDNDDM
-57 MALNYFAI
+57 MVLNYFAI
-65 GQLKDENGVSVLENQ
+65 GQLKDEYGASDLDNQ
-80 FGVLTY
+80 FGVLTF
-86 IGMPG
+86 INPPG
-91 AVDQYIYRGTY
+91 VVDQYIYRGTY

-170 DDIELSLTGAL
+170 DDIELSLTGAP

-187 VSLDGDNGFAINC
+187 VSLDGDNGFTINC
-200 INNRSQGQGLIRF
+200 INNKSQGQGLIRF

-225 YEKMNETLSTNK
+225 YEKMNETLSINK

-257 KIDTPIYELI
+257 KVDTPIYELI

-282 KRFIQVGDNL
+282 KRSIQIGDNL
-292 SNETIYCDLNNIPFY
+292 SNETVYCDLNNIPFY
-307 SFTDDNTGTFVTTNN
+307 SFTDDNTGNFVITNN

-344 EGEASEILLKSI
+344 EGEIPEILLKSV
-356 YDDYGAINSAVKQLP
+356 YDDHGAINSAVKQLP

-389 ISIKNPNIRQIQV
+389 ISIKNPNVRQIQV
-402 GDKITNNTKLYFKF
+402 GDKIANNTKLYFKF

-436 VSSGYDGYK
+436 VSSSSDGYK
-445 AGLWVFNGDG
+445 AGLWVFNEDG
-455 LATTGEQRI
+455 LATTGEQKI
-464 SLVGEGWSPVKKDIY
+464 SLVGEGWSPIKKDIY
-479 KYGSNKNITNEIEY
+479 KYESNKNVTNETEY
-493 VFTENFGEID
+493 TFIENFGKINEID
-503 EINNE
+503 NE
-508 LSKYVLVDITTLGS
+508 LSKYVLVDITTL
-522 SIEPIERP
+522 EQETPI
-530 INTRMVKIGDN
+530 
-541 LRNKKIYLD
+541 
-550 ISNLDNSYFNNR
+550 
-562 WLQLAEIPRD
+562 
-572 IIKCG
+572 
-577 NISLLKEYPES
+577 
-588 SNDGYSQKF
+588 
-597 SLTLLDDTVTLY
+597 
-609 KVGSYDSLSWSPIE
+609 
-623 GQLEYQMPDDKDYII
+623 
-638 TDTIGY
+638 
-644 VNDTENHASL
+644 
-654 LCFYIEDSNIRPVQ
+654 
-668 SGDVIDENTK
+668 
-678 TYINFPYKYSKEWS
+678 
-692 QEQSFNLIMNTK
+692 
-704 KGDNKIA
+704 
-711 VAFSYEDNLLEI
+711 
-723 TDGDTHAASILLY
+723 
-736 GGENNVNIISSLPIG
+736 
-751 TVIGFSIEEV
+751 
-761 PYNANN
+761 
-767 YILVDTTTLGK
+767 TTT
-778 APLVSTGTISY
+778 STGTISY
-789 KNSDSWNKL
+789 KNGESWNKL
-798 LSLAQEQVPLRGS
+798 LSLAQEQIPLKGS
-811 VVPGPI
+811 IMPGPI

-823 STAECIDSKTLYFVF
+823 STTECTDSKTLYFVF

-848 TLTAQAKGATYGDS
+848 TLTAQARGATYGDS

-870 TLVVKNSDDEQ
+870 ILVVKNSDDEQ

-1016 DRVIDKDNQET
+1016 DKVIDKDNQET

-1041 QIHLDNNETIEC
+1041 QIHLDNDETIEC
-1053 SYDHKFLVDGG
+1053 SYDHKFLVNDE
-1064 KATIAAQLKEND
+1064 KAVTAAQLKEND

>member
-42 DSWDRFILMDGNDDM
+42 NSWDRFILMDGNDDM

-122 ISQGSSVVK
+122 ISQGSSIVK

-143 YIEDSHVRPLKIGD
+143 YIEDSHVRPLKVGD

-170 DDIELSLTGAL
+170 DNIELSLTGAS

-200 INNRSQGQGLIRF
+200 INNDSQALIRF
-213 SNSMG
+213 SSSMG

-225 YEKMNETLSTNK
+225 YEKMNGALNINK

-257 KIDTPIYELI
+257 KIDTPVYKLI

-276 YVSSYE
+276 YIGSYE
-282 KRFIQVGDNL
+282 KRFIQIGDNL
-292 SNETIYCDLNNIPFY
+292 NDEIIYCDLNDIPWH
-307 SFTDDNTGTFVTTNN
+307 SFKDNNTGNFITTDS
-322 NSVLLSTPYNIDTR
+322 NSILLSTPSNNETR
-336 TGTVEYKM
+336 TATIEYKI
-344 EGEASEILLKSI
+344 GTNTSEVLLKST
-356 YDDYGAINSAVKQLP
+356 YDNHGAINSALKQL
-371 SNFGI
+371 SSDFGI
-376 VSEIDINNIGYPL
+376 VSEIDTNNIGYPL
-389 ISIKNPNIRQIQV
+389 VSVKNPNIRQIQV

-416 PNNIYKYISENISS
+416 PNNIYKHISENISS

-436 VSSGYDGYK
+436 VSSSSDGYK
-445 AGLWVFNGDG
+445 AGLWVFNEDG

-479 KYGSNKNITNEIEY
+479 KYGSNKNVINEIEY
-493 VFTENFGEID
+493 VLTENFGEID

-522 SIEPIERP
+522 SIESIERP
-530 INTRMVKIGDN
+530 INTRRVKIGDN

-588 SNDGYSQKF
+588 NNNGYSQTF
-597 SLTLLDDTVTLY
+597 SLTLLDNTIILY
-609 KVGSYDSLSWSPIE
+609 KVGSDDSSSWSPIE

-638 TDTIGY
+638 TETIGY
-644 VNDTENHASL
+644 ANDTEDYASL
-654 LCFYIEDSNIRPVQ
+654 LCFYIEDNNIRPVQ

-678 TYINFPYKYSKEWS
+678 TYINFPYKYSNEWS
-692 QEQSFNLIMNTK
+692 QEQSFNLIMNTEEE
-704 KGDNKIA
+704 DNKI
-711 VAFSYEDNLLEI
+711 VMTFNYENNLLSIRDENTLPI
-723 TDGDTHAASILLY
+723 YGTSTHANP
-736 GGENNVNIISSLPIG
+736 EKSLPIG

-778 APLVSTGTISY
+778 APLVSVGTISY
-789 KNSDSWNKL
+789 KNGGNWNKL
-798 LSLAQEQVPLRGS
+798 LSLAQEQVPLKGS
-811 VVPGPI
+811 IMPGPI

-823 STAECIDSKTLYFVF
+823 STTECTDSKTLYFVF

-848 TLTAQAKGATYGDS
+848 TLTAQARGATYGDS

-1016 DRVIDKDNQET
+1016 DKVIDKDNQET

-1041 QIHLDNNETIEC
+1041 QIHLDNDETIEC

-1064 KATIAAQLKEND
+1064 KAVTAAQLKEND

>member
-23 KTIYIDKF
+23 KTIYIDNF

-65 GQLKDENGVSVLENQ
+65 GQLKDENGVSVLDNQ

-170 DDIELSLTGAL
+170 DNIELSLTGAP

-187 VSLDGDNGFAINC
+187 VSLDGDNGFTINC
-200 INNRSQGQGLIRF
+200 INNESQGQGLIRF

-225 YEKMNETLSTNK
+225 YEKMNETLSINK

-257 KIDTPIYELI
+257 KVDTPIYELI

-292 SNETIYCDLNNIPFY
+292 NNEIIYCDLNDIPWH
-307 SFTDDNTGTFVTTNN
+307 SFKDNNTGNFITTDSNSILLATPSNN
-322 NSVLLSTPYNIDTR
+322 ETR
-336 TGTVEYKM
+336 TGTVEYKTSTDI
-344 EGEASEILLKSI
+344 SEVLLKST
-356 YDDYGAINSAVKQLP
+356 YDNHGAINSALKQL
-371 SNFGI
+371 SSDFGI
-376 VSEIDINNIGYPL
+376 VSEIDTNNIGYPL
-389 ISIKNPNIRQIQV
+389 VSIKNPNIRQIQV
-402 GDKITNNTKLYFKF
+402 GDKITNNTKFYFKF
-416 PNNIYKYISENISS
+416 PNNINKYISTNISS

-464 SLVGEGWSPVKKDIY
+464 SLVGEGWSPIKKDIY

-508 LSKYVLVDITTLGS
+508 LSKYVLVDITTLEQ
-522 SIEPIERP
+522 EPP
-530 INTRMVKIGDN
+530 
-541 LRNKKIYLD
+541 
-550 ISNLDNSYFNNR
+550 
-562 WLQLAEIPRD
+562 AP
-572 IIKCG
+572 
-577 NISLLKEYPES
+577 
-588 SNDGYSQKF
+588 
-597 SLTLLDDTVTLY
+597 
-609 KVGSYDSLSWSPIE
+609 
-623 GQLEYQMPDDKDYII
+623 
-638 TDTIGY
+638 
-644 VNDTENHASL
+644 
-654 LCFYIEDSNIRPVQ
+654 
-668 SGDVIDENTK
+668 
-678 TYINFPYKYSKEWS
+678 
-692 QEQSFNLIMNTK
+692 
-704 KGDNKIA
+704 
-711 VAFSYEDNLLEI
+711 
-723 TDGDTHAASILLY
+723 
-736 GGENNVNIISSLPIG
+736 
-751 TVIGFSIEEV
+751 
-761 PYNANN
+761 
-767 YILVDTTTLGK
+767 TT
-778 APLVSTGTISY
+778 STGTVSY
-789 KNSDSWNKL
+789 KNGGNWNKL
-798 LSLAQEQVPLRGS
+798 LLLAQEQVPLRGS

-823 STAECIDSKTLYFVF
+823 STTECTDSKTLYFVF

-870 TLVVKNSDDEQ
+870 TLVVKNSDSEQ

-1041 QIHLDNNETIEC
+1041 QIHLNNDETIEC

-1064 KATIAAQLKEND
+1064 KATTAAQLKEND

-1081 IITSIDII
+1081 TITSIDII

-1100 ESNTYTLANGI
+1100 ENNTYTLANGI

>member
-13 RIQVGDNLQG
+13 RIQVGDNLQE
-23 KTIYIDKF
+23 KTIYIDNF
-31 PAGYAK
+31 PASYAK

-65 GQLKDENGVSVLENQ
+65 GQLKDENGVSDLDNQ
-80 FGVLTY
+80 FGVLTF

-91 AVDQYIYRGTY
+91 VVDQYIYRGTY

-122 ISQGSSVVK
+122 ISQDSTVVK

-143 YIEDSHVRPLKIGD
+143 YIEDSHVRPLVVGD

-170 DDIELSLTGAL
+170 DNIYNSLSGVTNPIVLSG
-181 TDNYNV
+181 
-187 VSLDGDNGFAINC
+187 SDGFKINC
-200 INNRSQGQGLIRF
+200 IGNGSDQTLIRF
-213 SNSMG
+213 SNTMG
-218 STEDGTI
+218 STEEANIYDMVSGTL
-225 YEKMNETLSTNK
+225 NTNK
-237 SLMENVTTMDSNWV
+237 SMMQNITTMDSSWV
-251 GTVKEL
+251 GIVETADSAHPL
-257 KIDTPIYELI
+257 YNMI

-276 YVSSYE
+276 Y
-282 KRFIQVGDNL
+282 
-292 SNETIYCDLNNIPFY
+292 
-307 SFTDDNTGTFVTTNN
+307 
-322 NSVLLSTPYNIDTR
+322 
-336 TGTVEYKM
+336 
-344 EGEASEILLKSI
+344 
-356 YDDYGAINSAVKQLP
+356 
-371 SNFGI
+371 
-376 VSEIDINNIGYPL
+376 
-389 ISIKNPNIRQIQV
+389 
-402 GDKITNNTKLYFKF
+402 
-416 PNNIYKYISENISS
+416 
-430 FSSIFT
+430 
-436 VSSGYDGYK
+436 
-445 AGLWVFNGDG
+445 
-455 LATTGEQRI
+455 
-464 SLVGEGWSPVKKDIY
+464 
-479 KYGSNKNITNEIEY
+479 
-493 VFTENFGEID
+493 
-503 EINNE
+503 
-508 LSKYVLVDITTLGS
+508 
-522 SIEPIERP
+522 IEPIERP
-530 INTRMVKIGDN
+530 INTRRVKIGDN

-550 ISNLDNSYFNNR
+550 ISNLDNNYFNNR
-562 WLQLAEIPRD
+562 WFQLAEVPRD

-588 SNDGYSQKF
+588 SNDGYMQKF
-597 SLTLLDDTVTLY
+597 SLTLLDNTIILY
-609 KVGSYDSLSWSPIE
+609 KVGSDDSSSWSPIE

-638 TDTIGY
+638 TETIGY
-644 VNDTENHASL
+644 TNDTEDYASL
-654 LCFYIEDSNIRPVQ
+654 LCFYIEDNNIRPVQ

-692 QEQSFNLIMNTK
+692 QEQSFNLIMNTEEE
-704 KGDNKIA
+704 DNEIV
-711 VAFSYEDNLLEI
+711 VAFNYEDNLLKI
-723 TDGDTHAASILLY
+723 TDGVTASILLY

-751 TVIGFSIEEV
+751 TVVGFSIEEV
-761 PYNANN
+761 PYNAND

-778 APLVSTGTISY
+778 APLVSVGTISY
-789 KNSDSWNKL
+789 KNGGNWNKL
-798 LSLAQEQVPLRGS
+798 LSLAQEQVPLKGS
-811 VVPGPI
+811 IMPGPI

-823 STAECIDSKTLYFVF
+823 STTECTDSKTLYFVF
-838 GEEEASPTYE
+838 GEEEANPTYE
-848 TLTAQAKGATYGDS
+848 TLTAQARGATYGDS
-862 IFGGSGSH
+862 ISGGSGSH
-870 TLVVKNSDDEQ
+870 ILVVKNSDDEQ

-898 LEFSVVTNKP
+898 LEFPVVTNKP

-964 SSSGTQL
+964 SSSGAQL

-1016 DRVIDKDNQET
+1016 DKVIDKDNQET

-1041 QIHLDNNETIEC
+1041 QIHLDNDKTIEC

>member
-23 KTIYIDKF
+23 KTIYIDNF
-31 PAGYAK
+31 PVGYAK

-42 DSWDRFILMDGNDDM
+42 DSWDRFILMDGNDNM

-65 GQLKDENGVSVLENQ
+65 GQLKDENGVSVLDNQ

-143 YIEDSHVRPLKIGD
+143 YIEDSHVRPLKVGD

-170 DDIELSLTGAL
+170 DNIELSLTGAS

-187 VSLDGDNGFAINC
+187 ASLDGDNGFTINC
-200 INNRSQGQGLIRF
+200 INNDSQALIRF
-213 SNSMG
+213 SSSMG

-225 YEKMNETLSTNK
+225 YEKMNGALNINK

-257 KIDTPIYELI
+257 KIDTPVYKLI

-276 YVSSYE
+276 YIGSYE
-282 KRFIQVGDNL
+282 KRFIQIGDNL
-292 SNETIYCDLNNIPFY
+292 NDEIIYGDLNDIPWH
-307 SFTDDNTGTFVTTNN
+307 SFKDNNTGNFITTDS
-322 NSVLLSTPYNIDTR
+322 NSILLSTPSNNETR
-336 TGTVEYKM
+336 TATIEYKI
-344 EGEASEILLKSI
+344 GTNTSEVLLKST
-356 YDDYGAINSAVKQLP
+356 YDNHGAINSAVKQLP

-402 GDKITNNTKLYFKF
+402 GDKIANNTKLYFKF

-436 VSSGYDGYK
+436 VSSSSDGYK
-445 AGLWVFNGDG
+445 AGLWAFNGDG

-493 VFTENFGEID
+493 IFTESFGEID

-508 LSKYVLVDITTLGS
+508 LSKYVLVDITTLEQ
-522 SIEPIERP
+522 EPP
-530 INTRMVKIGDN
+530 APTT
-541 LRNKKIYLD
+541 
-550 ISNLDNSYFNNR
+550 
-562 WLQLAEIPRD
+562 
-572 IIKCG
+572 
-577 NISLLKEYPES
+577 
-588 SNDGYSQKF
+588 
-597 SLTLLDDTVTLY
+597 LT
-609 KVGSYDSLSWSPIE
+609 
-623 GQLEYQMPDDKDYII
+623 
-638 TDTIGY
+638 
-644 VNDTENHASL
+644 
-654 LCFYIEDSNIRPVQ
+654 
-668 SGDVIDENTK
+668 
-678 TYINFPYKYSKEWS
+678 
-692 QEQSFNLIMNTK
+692 
-704 KGDNKIA
+704 
-711 VAFSYEDNLLEI
+711 
-723 TDGDTHAASILLY
+723 
-736 GGENNVNIISSLPIG
+736 G
-751 TVIGFSIEEV
+751 TV
-761 PYNANN
+761 
-767 YILVDTTTLGK
+767 
-778 APLVSTGTISY
+778 SY
-789 KNSDSWNKL
+789 KNGDDWNKL

-811 VVPGPI
+811 IVPGPI

-823 STAECIDSKTLYFVF
+823 STAECTDSKTLYFVF
-838 GEEEASPTYE
+838 GEEETNPTYE
-848 TLTAQAKGATYGDS
+848 TLTAQARGATYGDS

-870 TLVVKNSDDEQ
+870 ILVVKNSDDEQ

-964 SSSGTQL
+964 NSSGTQL

-1016 DRVIDKDNQET
+1016 DKVIDKDNQET

-1041 QIHLDNNETIEC
+1041 QIHLDNDETIEC
-1053 SYDHKFLVDGG
+1053 SYDHKFLVNGG
-1064 KATIAAQLKEND
+1064 RATTAAQLKEND

-1081 IITSIDII
+1081 TMTSIDII
-1089 NKELDVYEIKT
+1089 KKELDVYEIKT

>member
-65 GQLKDENGVSVLENQ
+65 GQLKDENGVSVLDNQ

-108 NESQLSEMTICSTW
+108 NESQLSEITICSTW

-170 DDIELSLTGAL
+170 DDIELSLTGAPI
-181 TDNYNV
+181 DNYNV
-187 VSLDGDNGFAINC
+187 VSLDGDNGFTINC

-225 YEKMNETLSTNK
+225 YEKMNETLNTNK

-257 KIDTPIYELI
+257 KVDTPVYELI

-282 KRFIQVGDNL
+282 KRFIQIGDNL
-292 SNETIYCDLNNIPFY
+292 SNETVYCDLNNIPFY
-307 SFTDDNTGTFVTTNN
+307 SFTDDNTGNFVTTNN
-322 NSVLLSTPYNIDTR
+322 NSVLLSTPYNIDIR

-356 YDDYGAINSAVKQLP
+356 YDDHGAINSAVKQLP

-436 VSSGYDGYK
+436 VSSGSDGYK

-493 VFTENFGEID
+493 IFTENFGEIN
-503 EINNE
+503 EIDNE
-508 LSKYVLVDITTLGS
+508 LSKYVLVDITTLEN

-530 INTRMVKIGDN
+530 INTRRVKIGDN

-577 NISLLKEYPES
+577 SISLLKEYPES
-588 SNDGYSQKF
+588 SQTF
-597 SLTLLDDTVTLY
+597 SLTLLDNTIILY
-609 KVGSYDSLSWSPIE
+609 KVGSDDSLSWSPIE

-638 TDTIGY
+638 TETIDY
-644 VNDTENHASL
+644 LSDTEDYASL
-654 LCFYIEDSNIRPVQ
+654 LCFYIEDNNIRPVQ

-692 QEQSFNLIMNTK
+692 QEQSFNFIMNTEEE
-704 KGDNKIA
+704 DNKI
-711 VAFSYEDNLLEI
+711 VMTFNYENNLL
-723 TDGDTHAASILLY
+723 SIRDENTLPIY
-736 GGENNVNIISSLPIG
+736 GTETNVNRDKSLPIG
-751 TVIGFSIEEV
+751 TVVGFSIEEV

-778 APLVSTGTISY
+778 IPTTSTGTVSY
-789 KNSDSWNKL
+789 KNGGNWNKL
-798 LSLAQEQVPLRGS
+798 LSLAQEQVPLKGS
-811 VVPGPI
+811 IMPGPI

-823 STAECIDSKTLYFVF
+823 STAECTDSKTLYFVF
-838 GEEEASPTYE
+838 GKEETGPTYDTVSMKYTISNSAYDTASISSIGLMFNNDNNSKTILNYNNESSSFLPGVE
-848 TLTAQAKGATYGDS
+848 TKYINNTLPQIFIDYTGEQLTVYGEIAVRDPETTGMLYNFS
-862 IFGGSGSH
+862 LNQQNVISGQPITFESESSGVSFSEAIHSGSVSC
-870 TLVVKNSDDEQ
+870 TIYINS
-881 NEYPYTVSLN
+881 
-891 GSGFYTD
+891 
-898 LEFSVVTNKP
+898 
-908 FQLGI
+908 
-913 TFSYGLD
+913 
-920 PSMSSNQV
+920 
-928 SLGATLLDLI
+928 
-938 SYESFS
+938 
-944 FNTVVTGTEGVGQT
+944 
-958 YWFPTT
+958 T
-964 SSSGTQL
+964 S
-971 TFDWLKNAN
+971 
-980 LRITSSVSEYGQA
+980 GQA

-1016 DRVIDKDNQET
+1016 DKAIDKDNQET
-1027 EITKIYNHKIDTVY
+1027 EIIKVYNHKIDTVY
-1041 QIHLDNNETIEC
+1041 QIRLDNGETIEC
-1053 SYDHKFLVDGG
+1053 SYDHKFLVNDE
-1064 KATIAAQLKEND
+1064 KVTTAAQLKEND
-1076 KLGQY
+1076 KLGQH

>member
-23 KTIYIDKF
+23 KTIYIDNF

-65 GQLKDENGVSVLENQ
+65 GQLTDEYGASDLDNQ
-80 FGVLTY
+80 FGILTF
-86 IGMPG
+86 IGTPG
-91 AVDQYIYRGTY
+91 VVDQYIYRGTY

-162 TKFYFNIP
+162 TKFYFNFP
-170 DDIELSLTGAL
+170 DNPDSWLTGKYSCDVIKCGDKTIMYYA
-181 TDNYNV
+181 TEQP
-187 VSLDGDNGFAINC
+187 VSTAVSAISF
-200 INNRSQGQGLIRF
+200 ISLE
-213 SNSMG
+213 SNDMYAF
-218 STEDGTI
+218 DL
-225 YEKMNETLSTNK
+225 NTLEISKNLSSYIIK
-237 SLMENVTTMDSNWV
+237 FYYQDAVSYVDD
-251 GTVKEL
+251 KFQQ
-257 KIDTPIYELI
+257 YI

-276 YVSSYE
+276 Y
-282 KRFIQVGDNL
+282 
-292 SNETIYCDLNNIPFY
+292 
-307 SFTDDNTGTFVTTNN
+307 
-322 NSVLLSTPYNIDTR
+322 
-336 TGTVEYKM
+336 
-344 EGEASEILLKSI
+344 
-356 YDDYGAINSAVKQLP
+356 
-371 SNFGI
+371 
-376 VSEIDINNIGYPL
+376 
-389 ISIKNPNIRQIQV
+389 
-402 GDKITNNTKLYFKF
+402 
-416 PNNIYKYISENISS
+416 
-430 FSSIFT
+430 
-436 VSSGYDGYK
+436 
-445 AGLWVFNGDG
+445 
-455 LATTGEQRI
+455 
-464 SLVGEGWSPVKKDIY
+464 
-479 KYGSNKNITNEIEY
+479 IE
-493 VFTENFGEID
+493 
-503 EINNE
+503 
-508 LSKYVLVDITTLGS
+508 S
-522 SIEPIERP
+522 IERP
-530 INTRMVKIGDN
+530 INTRRVKIGDN

-562 WLQLAEIPRD
+562 WFQLAEVPRD

-588 SNDGYSQKF
+588 SNSGYMQNF

-609 KVGSYDSLSWSPIE
+609 KVGSYDSLAWSPIE

-638 TDTIGY
+638 TETIGY

-654 LCFYIEDSNIRPVQ
+654 LCFYIEDNNIRPVQ

-711 VAFSYEDNLLEI
+711 VAFNYEDNLLKI

-736 GGENNVNIISSLPIG
+736 GGENNVNIISSLPSG
-751 TVIGFSIEEV
+751 TVVGFSIEEV

-778 APLVSTGTISY
+778 APLVPVGTVSY
-789 KNSDSWNKL
+789 KNNGNWNKL
-798 LSLAQEQVPLRGS
+798 LSLAQEQVPLKGS
-811 VVPGPI
+811 IMPGPI
-817 KWSAVN
+817 KWSAV
-823 STAECIDSKTLYFVF
+823 SSITECTDSKTLYFVF
-838 GEEEASPTYE
+838 GEEEANPTYE
-848 TLTAQAKGATYGDS
+848 TLTAQARGATYGDS
-862 IFGGSGSH
+862 ISGGSGSH
-870 TLVVKNSDDEQ
+870 ILVVKNSDDEQ

-898 LEFSVVTNKP
+898 LEFPVVTNKP

-1007 IYISDLELG
+1007 IDISDLVLG

-1041 QIHLDNNETIEC
+1041 QIHLDNDETIEC

-1064 KATIAAQLKEND
+1064 KATTAAQLKEND

>member
-23 KTIYIDKF
+23 KTIYIDNF

-65 GQLKDENGVSVLENQ
+65 GQLKDENGVSILDNQ

-143 YIEDSHVRPLKIGD
+143 YIEDSHVRPLKVGD

-170 DDIELSLTGAL
+170 DNIELSLMGAS

-187 VSLDGDNGFAINC
+187 VSLDGDNGFTINC
-200 INNRSQGQGLIRF
+200 INNDSQALIRF
-213 SNSMG
+213 SSSMG

-225 YEKMNETLSTNK
+225 YEKMNGALNINK

-257 KIDTPIYELI
+257 KIDTPVYKLI

-276 YVSSYE
+276 YIGSYE
-282 KRFIQVGDNL
+282 KRFIQIGDNL
-292 SNETIYCDLNNIPFY
+292 NDEIIYCDLNDIPWH
-307 SFTDDNTGTFVTTNN
+307 SFKDNNTGNFITTDS
-322 NSVLLSTPYNIDTR
+322 NSILLSTPSNNETR
-336 TGTVEYKM
+336 TATIEYKI
-344 EGEASEILLKSI
+344 GTNTSEVLLKST
-356 YDDYGAINSAVKQLP
+356 YDNHGAINSAVKQL
-371 SNFGI
+371 SSDFGI
-376 VSEIDINNIGYPL
+376 VSEIDTNNIGYPL
-389 ISIKNPNIRQIQV
+389 VSIKNPNIRQIQV
-402 GDKITNNTKLYFKF
+402 GDKITNNTKFYFKF
-416 PNNIYKYISENISS
+416 PNNINKYISTNISL
-430 FSSIFT
+430 FSYIFT
-436 VSSGYDGYK
+436 VQGEGSGYK
-445 AGLWVFNGDG
+445 AGLWVFNEDG
-455 LATTGEQRI
+455 LATTGEQKI
-464 SLVGEGWSPVKKDIY
+464 SLVGEGWSPIKKDIY
-479 KYGSNKNITNEIEY
+479 KYESNKNVINETEY
-493 VFTENFGEID
+493 TFIENFGKINEID
-503 EINNE
+503 NE
-508 LSKYVLVDITTLGS
+508 LSKYVLVDITTL
-522 SIEPIERP
+522 EQE
-530 INTRMVKIGDN
+530 
-541 LRNKKIYLD
+541 
-550 ISNLDNSYFNNR
+550 
-562 WLQLAEIPRD
+562 A
-572 IIKCG
+572 
-577 NISLLKEYPES
+577 
-588 SNDGYSQKF
+588 
-597 SLTLLDDTVTLY
+597 
-609 KVGSYDSLSWSPIE
+609 
-623 GQLEYQMPDDKDYII
+623 
-638 TDTIGY
+638 
-644 VNDTENHASL
+644 
-654 LCFYIEDSNIRPVQ
+654 PVPTT
-668 SGDVIDENTK
+668 S
-678 TYINFPYKYSKEWS
+678 
-692 QEQSFNLIMNTK
+692 
-704 KGDNKIA
+704 
-711 VAFSYEDNLLEI
+711 
-723 TDGDTHAASILLY
+723 
-736 GGENNVNIISSLPIG
+736 IG
-751 TVIGFSIEEV
+751 TV
-761 PYNANN
+761 
-767 YILVDTTTLGK
+767 
-778 APLVSTGTISY
+778 SY
-789 KNSDSWNKL
+789 KNNGNWNKL

-811 VVPGPI
+811 IMPGPI

-870 TLVVKNSDDEQ
+870 ILVVKNSDDKQ

-964 SSSGTQL
+964 NSSGTQL

-1016 DRVIDKDNQET
+1016 DKVIDKDNQET
-1027 EITKIYNHKIDTVY
+1027 EITKIYNHKINTVY
-1041 QIHLDNNETIEC
+1041 QIHLDNDETIEC

-1064 KATIAAQLKEND
+1064 RATTAAQLKEND
-1076 KLGQY
+1076 KLGQH

-1100 ESNTYTLANGI
+1100 ENNTYTLANGI

>member
-23 KTIYIDKF
+23 KTIYIDNF

-65 GQLKDENGVSVLENQ
+65 GQLKDENGVSILDNQ

-143 YIEDSHVRPLKIGD
+143 YIEDSHVRPLKVGD

-170 DDIELSLTGAL
+170 DNIELSLMRAS

-187 VSLDGDNGFAINC
+187 VSLDGDNGFTINC
-200 INNRSQGQGLIRF
+200 INNDSQALIRF
-213 SNSMG
+213 SSSMG

-225 YEKMNETLSTNK
+225 YEKMNGALNINK

-257 KIDTPIYELI
+257 KIDTPVYKLI

-276 YVSSYE
+276 YIGSYE
-282 KRFIQVGDNL
+282 KRFIQIGDNL
-292 SNETIYCDLNNIPFY
+292 NDEIIYCDLNDIPWH
-307 SFTDDNTGTFVTTNN
+307 SFKDNNTGNFITTDS
-322 NSVLLSTPYNIDTR
+322 NSILLSTPSNNETR
-336 TGTVEYKM
+336 TATIEYKI
-344 EGEASEILLKSI
+344 GTNTSEVLLKST
-356 YDDYGAINSAVKQLP
+356 YDNHGAINSAVKQL
-371 SNFGI
+371 SSDFGI
-376 VSEIDINNIGYPL
+376 VSEIDTNNIGYPL
-389 ISIKNPNIRQIQV
+389 VSIKNPNIRQIQV
-402 GDKITNNTKLYFKF
+402 GDKITNNTKFYFKF
-416 PNNIYKYISENISS
+416 PNNINKYISTNISL
-430 FSSIFT
+430 FSYIFT
-436 VSSGYDGYK
+436 VQGEGSGYK
-445 AGLWVFNGDG
+445 AGLWVFNEDG
-455 LATTGEQRI
+455 LATTGEQKI
-464 SLVGEGWSPVKKDIY
+464 SLVGEGWSPIKKDIY
-479 KYGSNKNITNEIEY
+479 KYESNKNVTNETEY
-493 VFTENFGEID
+493 TFIENFGKINEID
-503 EINNE
+503 NE
-508 LSKYVLVDITTLGS
+508 LSKYVLVDITTL
-522 SIEPIERP
+522 EQE
-530 INTRMVKIGDN
+530 
-541 LRNKKIYLD
+541 
-550 ISNLDNSYFNNR
+550 
-562 WLQLAEIPRD
+562 A
-572 IIKCG
+572 
-577 NISLLKEYPES
+577 
-588 SNDGYSQKF
+588 
-597 SLTLLDDTVTLY
+597 
-609 KVGSYDSLSWSPIE
+609 
-623 GQLEYQMPDDKDYII
+623 
-638 TDTIGY
+638 
-644 VNDTENHASL
+644 
-654 LCFYIEDSNIRPVQ
+654 PVPTT
-668 SGDVIDENTK
+668 S
-678 TYINFPYKYSKEWS
+678 
-692 QEQSFNLIMNTK
+692 
-704 KGDNKIA
+704 
-711 VAFSYEDNLLEI
+711 
-723 TDGDTHAASILLY
+723 
-736 GGENNVNIISSLPIG
+736 IG
-751 TVIGFSIEEV
+751 TV
-761 PYNANN
+761 
-767 YILVDTTTLGK
+767 
-778 APLVSTGTISY
+778 SY
-789 KNSDSWNKL
+789 KNNGNWNKL

-811 VVPGPI
+811 IMPGPI

-870 TLVVKNSDDEQ
+870 ILVVKNSDDKQ

-964 SSSGTQL
+964 NSSGTQL

-1016 DRVIDKDNQET
+1016 DKVIDKDNQET
-1027 EITKIYNHKIDTVY
+1027 EITKIYNHKINTVY
-1041 QIHLDNNETIEC
+1041 QIHLDNDETIEC

-1064 KATIAAQLKEND
+1064 RATTAAQLKEND
-1076 KLGQY
+1076 KLGQH

-1100 ESNTYTLANGI
+1100 ENNTYTLANGI

>member
-23 KTIYIDKF
+23 RIIYTDTFSKEEVEEFANECGDWQNYYIVSSTAGQYKNGIHEQMVPNEAENKISSYKIDIAGQTII
-31 PAGYAK
+31 
-37 EAATF
+37 
-42 DSWDRFILMDGNDDM
+42 
-57 MALNYFAI
+57 
-65 GQLKDENGVSVLENQ
+65 Q
-80 FGVLTY
+80 
-86 IGMPG
+86 
-91 AVDQYIYRGTY
+91 Y
-102 DGNTVT
+102 DGTDITTQN
-108 NESQLSEMTICSTW
+108 NE
-122 ISQGSSVVK
+122 ISLVDYEYSILIDSIQRYNFNHEIVEDDGGK
-131 TIHDN
+131 R
-136 ISAYRYF
+136 YRKF
-143 YIEDSHVRPLKIGD
+143 YIEDAHVRPLVSGD

-170 DDIELSLTGAL
+170 DNIYNSLSGVTNPIVLSG
-181 TDNYNV
+181 
-187 VSLDGDNGFAINC
+187 SDGFKINC
-200 INNRSQGQGLIRF
+200 IGNGSDQTLIRF
-213 SNSMG
+213 SNAMG
-218 STEDGTI
+218 STEEANIYDMISGTL
-225 YEKMNETLSTNK
+225 NTNK
-237 SLMENVTTMDSNWV
+237 SMMQNITTMDSSWV
-251 GTVKEL
+251 GIVETADSAHPL
-257 KIDTPIYELI
+257 YNMI

-276 YVSSYE
+276 Y
-282 KRFIQVGDNL
+282 
-292 SNETIYCDLNNIPFY
+292 
-307 SFTDDNTGTFVTTNN
+307 
-322 NSVLLSTPYNIDTR
+322 
-336 TGTVEYKM
+336 
-344 EGEASEILLKSI
+344 
-356 YDDYGAINSAVKQLP
+356 
-371 SNFGI
+371 
-376 VSEIDINNIGYPL
+376 
-389 ISIKNPNIRQIQV
+389 
-402 GDKITNNTKLYFKF
+402 
-416 PNNIYKYISENISS
+416 
-430 FSSIFT
+430 
-436 VSSGYDGYK
+436 
-445 AGLWVFNGDG
+445 
-455 LATTGEQRI
+455 
-464 SLVGEGWSPVKKDIY
+464 
-479 KYGSNKNITNEIEY
+479 
-493 VFTENFGEID
+493 
-503 EINNE
+503 
-508 LSKYVLVDITTLGS
+508 
-522 SIEPIERP
+522 IEPIERP
-530 INTRMVKIGDN
+530 INTRRVKIGDN

-577 NISLLKEYPES
+577 SISLLKEYPES
-588 SNDGYSQKF
+588 SQTF
-597 SLTLLDDTVTLY
+597 SLTLLDNTVILY
-609 KVGSYDSLSWSPIE
+609 KVGSDDSLSWSPIE

-638 TDTIGY
+638 TETIDY
-644 VNDTENHASL
+644 LSDTEDYASL
-654 LCFYIEDSNIRPVQ
+654 LCFYIEDNNIRPVQ

-692 QEQSFNLIMNTK
+692 QEQSFNFIMNTEEE
-704 KGDNKIA
+704 DNKI
-711 VAFSYEDNLLEI
+711 VMTFNYENNLL
-723 TDGDTHAASILLY
+723 SIRDENTLPIY
-736 GGENNVNIISSLPIG
+736 GTETNVNRDKSLPIG
-751 TVIGFSIEEV
+751 TVVGFSIEEV

-778 APLVSTGTISY
+778 APLVSVGTVSY
-789 KNSDSWNKL
+789 KNNGNWNKL

-811 VVPGPI
+811 IMPGPI

-823 STAECIDSKTLYFVF
+823 STAECTDSKTLYFVF

-881 NEYPYTVSLN
+881 NEYPYTVSSN

-913 TFSYGLD
+913 IFSYGLD

-944 FNTVVTGTEGVGQT
+944 FSTVVTGTEGVGQT

-1016 DRVIDKDNQET
+1016 DKVIDKDSQET

-1041 QIHLDNNETIEC
+1041 QIHLDNDETIEC

-1064 KATIAAQLKEND
+1064 KAVTAAQLKEND
-1076 KLGQY
+1076 KLGQHT
-1081 IITSIDII
+1081 ITSIDII

>member
-23 KTIYIDKF
+23 KTIYIDNF

-65 GQLKDENGVSVLENQ
+65 GQLKDENGVSILDNQ

-143 YIEDSHVRPLKIGD
+143 YIEDSHVRPLKVGD

-170 DDIELSLTGAL
+170 DNIELSLMGAS

-187 VSLDGDNGFAINC
+187 VSLDGDNGFTINC
-200 INNRSQGQGLIRF
+200 INNDSQALIRF
-213 SNSMG
+213 SSSMG

-225 YEKMNETLSTNK
+225 YEKMNGALNINK

-257 KIDTPIYELI
+257 KIDTPVYKLI

-276 YVSSYE
+276 YIGSYE
-282 KRFIQVGDNL
+282 KRFIQIGDNL
-292 SNETIYCDLNNIPFY
+292 NDEIIYCDLNDIPWH
-307 SFTDDNTGTFVTTNN
+307 SFKDNNTGNFITTDS
-322 NSVLLSTPYNIDTR
+322 NSILLSTPSNNETR
-336 TGTVEYKM
+336 TATIEYKI
-344 EGEASEILLKSI
+344 GTNTSEVLLKST
-356 YDDYGAINSAVKQLP
+356 YDNHGAINSAVKQL
-371 SNFGI
+371 SSDFGI
-376 VSEIDINNIGYPL
+376 VSEIDTNNIGYPL
-389 ISIKNPNIRQIQV
+389 VSIKNPNIRQIQV
-402 GDKITNNTKLYFKF
+402 GDKITNNTKFYFKF
-416 PNNIYKYISENISS
+416 PNNINKYISTNISL
-430 FSSIFT
+430 FSYIFT
-436 VSSGYDGYK
+436 VQGEGSGYK
-445 AGLWVFNGDG
+445 AGLWVFNEDG
-455 LATTGEQRI
+455 LATTGEQKI
-464 SLVGEGWSPVKKDIY
+464 SLVGEGWSPIKKDIY
-479 KYGSNKNITNEIEY
+479 KYESNKNVTNETEY
-493 VFTENFGEID
+493 TFIENFGKINEID
-503 EINNE
+503 NE
-508 LSKYVLVDITTLGS
+508 LSKYVLVDITTL
-522 SIEPIERP
+522 EQE
-530 INTRMVKIGDN
+530 
-541 LRNKKIYLD
+541 
-550 ISNLDNSYFNNR
+550 
-562 WLQLAEIPRD
+562 A
-572 IIKCG
+572 
-577 NISLLKEYPES
+577 
-588 SNDGYSQKF
+588 
-597 SLTLLDDTVTLY
+597 
-609 KVGSYDSLSWSPIE
+609 
-623 GQLEYQMPDDKDYII
+623 
-638 TDTIGY
+638 
-644 VNDTENHASL
+644 
-654 LCFYIEDSNIRPVQ
+654 PVPTT
-668 SGDVIDENTK
+668 S
-678 TYINFPYKYSKEWS
+678 
-692 QEQSFNLIMNTK
+692 
-704 KGDNKIA
+704 
-711 VAFSYEDNLLEI
+711 
-723 TDGDTHAASILLY
+723 
-736 GGENNVNIISSLPIG
+736 IG
-751 TVIGFSIEEV
+751 TV
-761 PYNANN
+761 
-767 YILVDTTTLGK
+767 
-778 APLVSTGTISY
+778 SY
-789 KNSDSWNKL
+789 KNNGNWNKL

-811 VVPGPI
+811 IMPGPI

-870 TLVVKNSDDEQ
+870 ILVVKNSDDKQ

-964 SSSGTQL
+964 NSSGTQL

-1016 DRVIDKDNQET
+1016 DKVIDKDNQET
-1027 EITKIYNHKIDTVY
+1027 EITKIYNHKINTVY
-1041 QIHLDNNETIEC
+1041 QIHLDNDETIEC

-1064 KATIAAQLKEND
+1064 RATTAAQLKEND
-1076 KLGQY
+1076 KLGQH

-1100 ESNTYTLANGI
+1100 ENNTYTLANGI

>member
-23 KTIYIDKF
+23 KTIYIDNF

-65 GQLKDENGVSVLENQ
+65 GQLKDENGVSVLDNQ

-91 AVDQYIYRGTY
+91 VVDQYIYRGTY

-122 ISQGSSVVK
+122 ISQDSTVVK

-143 YIEDSHVRPLKIGD
+143 YIEDSHVRPLKVGD
-157 EITTD
+157 EITTN

-170 DDIELSLTGAL
+170 DNIELSLTGAS

-187 VSLDGDNGFAINC
+187 VSLDGDNGFTINC
-200 INNRSQGQGLIRF
+200 INNDSQALIRF
-213 SNSMG
+213 SSSMG

-225 YEKMNETLSTNK
+225 YEKMNGALNINK

-257 KIDTPIYELI
+257 KIDTPVYKLI

-276 YVSSYE
+276 YIGSYE
-282 KRFIQVGDNL
+282 KRFIQIGDNL
-292 SNETIYCDLNNIPFY
+292 NDEIIYCDLNDISWH
-307 SFTDDNTGTFVTTNN
+307 SFKDNNTGNFITTDS
-322 NSVLLSTPYNIDTR
+322 NSILLSTPSNNETR
-336 TGTVEYKM
+336 TATIEYKI
-344 EGEASEILLKSI
+344 GTNTSEVLLKST
-356 YDDYGAINSAVKQLP
+356 YDNHGAINSAVKQL
-371 SNFGI
+371 SSDFGI
-376 VSEIDINNIGYPL
+376 VSEIDTNNIGYPL
-389 ISIKNPNIRQIQV
+389 VSIKNPNIRQIQV
-402 GDKITNNTKLYFKF
+402 GDKITNNTKFYFKF
-416 PNNIYKYISENISS
+416 PNNINKYISTNISL
-430 FSSIFT
+430 FSYIFT
-436 VSSGYDGYK
+436 VQGEGSGYK
-445 AGLWVFNGDG
+445 AGLWVFNEDG
-455 LATTGEQRI
+455 LATTGEQKI
-464 SLVGEGWSPVKKDIY
+464 SLVGEGWSPIKKDIY
-479 KYGSNKNITNEIEY
+479 KYESNKNVTNETEY
-493 VFTENFGEID
+493 TFIENFGKINEID
-503 EINNE
+503 NE
-508 LSKYVLVDITTLGS
+508 LSKYVLVDITTL
-522 SIEPIERP
+522 EQE
-530 INTRMVKIGDN
+530 
-541 LRNKKIYLD
+541 
-550 ISNLDNSYFNNR
+550 
-562 WLQLAEIPRD
+562 A
-572 IIKCG
+572 
-577 NISLLKEYPES
+577 
-588 SNDGYSQKF
+588 
-597 SLTLLDDTVTLY
+597 
-609 KVGSYDSLSWSPIE
+609 
-623 GQLEYQMPDDKDYII
+623 
-638 TDTIGY
+638 
-644 VNDTENHASL
+644 
-654 LCFYIEDSNIRPVQ
+654 PVPTT
-668 SGDVIDENTK
+668 S
-678 TYINFPYKYSKEWS
+678 
-692 QEQSFNLIMNTK
+692 
-704 KGDNKIA
+704 
-711 VAFSYEDNLLEI
+711 
-723 TDGDTHAASILLY
+723 
-736 GGENNVNIISSLPIG
+736 IG
-751 TVIGFSIEEV
+751 TV
-761 PYNANN
+761 
-767 YILVDTTTLGK
+767 
-778 APLVSTGTISY
+778 SY
-789 KNSDSWNKL
+789 KNNGNWNKL

-811 VVPGPI
+811 IMPGPI

-881 NEYPYTVSLN
+881 NEYPYTISLN

-964 SSSGTQL
+964 NSSGTQL

-1016 DRVIDKDNQET
+1016 DKVIDKDNQET
-1027 EITKIYNHKIDTVY
+1027 EITKIYNHKINTVY
-1041 QIHLDNNETIEC
+1041 QIHLDNDETIEC

-1064 KATIAAQLKEND
+1064 KATTAAQLKEND

-1081 IITSIDII
+1081 TITSIDII

-1100 ESNTYTLANGI
+1100 ENNTYTLANGI

>member
-13 RIQVGDNLQG
+13 RIQVGDNLQE
-23 KTIYIDKF
+23 KTIYIDNF

-42 DSWDRFILMDGNDDM
+42 DSWDRFILMDDNDDM
-57 MALNYFAI
+57 MVLNYFAI
-65 GQLKDENGVSVLENQ
+65 GQLKDEYGASDLDNQ
-80 FGVLTY
+80 FGVLTF
-86 IGMPG
+86 INPPG
-91 AVDQYIYRGTY
+91 VVDQYIYRGTY

-162 TKFYFNIP
+162 TKFYFNFP
-170 DDIELSLTGAL
+170 DNPDSWLTGKYSCDVIKCGDKTIMYYA
-181 TDNYNV
+181 TEQP
-187 VSLDGDNGFAINC
+187 VSRAVSAISF
-200 INNRSQGQGLIRF
+200 ISLE
-213 SNSMG
+213 SNDMYAF
-218 STEDGTI
+218 DL
-225 YEKMNETLSTNK
+225 NTLEISKNLSSYIIESYYQDAVSYVDDK
-237 SLMENVTTMDSNWV
+237 FQQ
-251 GTVKEL
+251 
-257 KIDTPIYELI
+257 YI

-276 YVSSYE
+276 Y
-282 KRFIQVGDNL
+282 
-292 SNETIYCDLNNIPFY
+292 
-307 SFTDDNTGTFVTTNN
+307 
-322 NSVLLSTPYNIDTR
+322 
-336 TGTVEYKM
+336 
-344 EGEASEILLKSI
+344 
-356 YDDYGAINSAVKQLP
+356 
-371 SNFGI
+371 
-376 VSEIDINNIGYPL
+376 
-389 ISIKNPNIRQIQV
+389 
-402 GDKITNNTKLYFKF
+402 
-416 PNNIYKYISENISS
+416 
-430 FSSIFT
+430 
-436 VSSGYDGYK
+436 
-445 AGLWVFNGDG
+445 
-455 LATTGEQRI
+455 
-464 SLVGEGWSPVKKDIY
+464 
-479 KYGSNKNITNEIEY
+479 
-493 VFTENFGEID
+493 
-503 EINNE
+503 
-508 LSKYVLVDITTLGS
+508 
-522 SIEPIERP
+522 IEPIERP
-530 INTRMVKIGDN
+530 INTRRVKIGDN

-562 WLQLAEIPRD
+562 WFQLAEVPRD

-577 NISLLKEYPES
+577 NISLLEEYPES
-588 SNDGYSQKF
+588 NNNGYSQTF
-597 SLTLLDDTVTLY
+597 SLTLLDNTVILY
-609 KVGSYDSLSWSPIE
+609 KVGSDDSLSWSPIE

-638 TDTIGY
+638 TETIDY
-644 VNDTENHASL
+644 LSDTEDYASL
-654 LCFYIEDSNIRPVQ
+654 LCFYIEDNNIRPVQ

-692 QEQSFNLIMNTK
+692 QEQSFNFIMNTEEE
-704 KGDNKIA
+704 DNKI
-711 VAFSYEDNLLEI
+711 VMTFDY
-723 TDGDTHAASILLY
+723 
-736 GGENNVNIISSLPIG
+736 ENNVLSVRDENTLPIYGTGTNVNRNKSLPIG
-751 TVIGFSIEEV
+751 TVVGFSIEEV

-767 YILVDTTTLGK
+767 YILIDTTTLGK

-789 KNSDSWNKL
+789 KNGGNWNKL

-811 VVPGPI
+811 IVSGPI

-823 STAECIDSKTLYFVF
+823 STAECLDLKTLYFVF
-838 GEEEASPTYE
+838 GEEETSPTYE
-848 TLTAQAKGATYGDS
+848 TLTVQAKGATYGDS

-870 TLVVKNSDDEQ
+870 TLVVKNSDSEQ

-920 PSMSSNQV
+920 TSMSSNQV
-928 SLGATLLDLI
+928 SLGATLLDLN

-964 SSSGTQL
+964 NTNGTEL
-971 TFDWLKNAN
+971 TFDWLKNAS

-993 CLSGDTKIKTLNND
+993 CLSEDTKIKTLNND

-1016 DRVIDKDNQET
+1016 DKVIDKDNQET
-1027 EITKIYNHKIDTVY
+1027 EITKVYNHKIDTVY
-1041 QIHLDNNETIEC
+1041 QIHLNNNETIEC
-1053 SYDHKFLVDGG
+1053 SYDHKFLVNDE
-1064 KATIAAQLKEND
+1064 KAVTAAQLKEND

>member
-23 KTIYIDKF
+23 RIIYTDTFSKEEVEEFANECGDWQNYYIISSTAGQYKNGIHEQMVPNEAENKISSYKIDIAGQTII
-31 PAGYAK
+31 
-37 EAATF
+37 
-42 DSWDRFILMDGNDDM
+42 
-57 MALNYFAI
+57 
-65 GQLKDENGVSVLENQ
+65 Q
-80 FGVLTY
+80 
-86 IGMPG
+86 
-91 AVDQYIYRGTY
+91 Y
-102 DGNTVT
+102 DGTDITTQN
-108 NESQLSEMTICSTW
+108 NE
-122 ISQGSSVVK
+122 ISLVDYEYSILIDSIQRYNFNHEIVEDDGGK
-131 TIHDN
+131 R
-136 ISAYRYF
+136 YRKF
-143 YIEDSHVRPLKIGD
+143 YIEDAHVRPLVSGD

-170 DDIELSLTGAL
+170 DNIYNSLSGVTNPIVLSG
-181 TDNYNV
+181 
-187 VSLDGDNGFAINC
+187 SDGFKINC
-200 INNRSQGQGLIRF
+200 IGNGSDQTLIRF
-213 SNSMG
+213 SNAMG
-218 STEDGTI
+218 STEEANIYDMISGTL
-225 YEKMNETLSTNK
+225 NTNK
-237 SLMENVTTMDSNWV
+237 SMMQNITTMDSSWV
-251 GTVKEL
+251 GIVETADSAHPL
-257 KIDTPIYELI
+257 YNMI

-276 YVSSYE
+276 Y
-282 KRFIQVGDNL
+282 
-292 SNETIYCDLNNIPFY
+292 
-307 SFTDDNTGTFVTTNN
+307 
-322 NSVLLSTPYNIDTR
+322 
-336 TGTVEYKM
+336 
-344 EGEASEILLKSI
+344 
-356 YDDYGAINSAVKQLP
+356 
-371 SNFGI
+371 
-376 VSEIDINNIGYPL
+376 
-389 ISIKNPNIRQIQV
+389 
-402 GDKITNNTKLYFKF
+402 
-416 PNNIYKYISENISS
+416 
-430 FSSIFT
+430 
-436 VSSGYDGYK
+436 
-445 AGLWVFNGDG
+445 
-455 LATTGEQRI
+455 
-464 SLVGEGWSPVKKDIY
+464 
-479 KYGSNKNITNEIEY
+479 
-493 VFTENFGEID
+493 
-503 EINNE
+503 
-508 LSKYVLVDITTLGS
+508 
-522 SIEPIERP
+522 IEPIERP
-530 INTRMVKIGDN
+530 INTRRVKIGDN

-577 NISLLKEYPES
+577 SISLLKEYPES
-588 SNDGYSQKF
+588 SQTF
-597 SLTLLDDTVTLY
+597 SLTLLDNTVILY
-609 KVGSYDSLSWSPIE
+609 KVGSDDSLSWSPIE

-638 TDTIGY
+638 TETIDY
-644 VNDTENHASL
+644 LSDTEDYASL
-654 LCFYIEDSNIRPVQ
+654 LCFYIEDNNIRPVQ

-692 QEQSFNLIMNTK
+692 QEQSFNFIMNTEEE
-704 KGDNKIA
+704 DNKI
-711 VAFSYEDNLLEI
+711 VMTFNYENNLL
-723 TDGDTHAASILLY
+723 SIRDENTLPIY
-736 GGENNVNIISSLPIG
+736 GTETNVNRDKSLPIG
-751 TVIGFSIEEV
+751 TVVGFSIEEV

-778 APLVSTGTISY
+778 APLVSVGTVSY
-789 KNSDSWNKL
+789 KNNGNWNKL

-811 VVPGPI
+811 IMPGPI

-823 STAECIDSKTLYFVF
+823 STAECTDSKTLYFVF

-881 NEYPYTVSLN
+881 NEYPYTVSSN

-913 TFSYGLD
+913 IFSYGLD

-944 FNTVVTGTEGVGQT
+944 FSTVVTGTEGVGQT

-1016 DRVIDKDNQET
+1016 DKVIDKDNQET
-1027 EITKIYNHKIDTVY
+1027 EIIKIYNHKIDTVY
-1041 QIHLDNNETIEC
+1041 QIHLDNDETIEC
-1053 SYDHKFLVDGG
+1053 SYDHKFLTDGG
-1064 KATIAAQLKEND
+1064 KATTAAQLKEND

-1100 ESNTYTLANGI
+1100 ENNTYTLANGI